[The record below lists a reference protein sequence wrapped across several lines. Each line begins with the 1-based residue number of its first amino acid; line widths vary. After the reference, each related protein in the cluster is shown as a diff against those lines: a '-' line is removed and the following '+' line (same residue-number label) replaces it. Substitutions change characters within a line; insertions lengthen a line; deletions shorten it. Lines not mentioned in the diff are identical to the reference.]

1 MSKIDKMSILGVRSF
16 GIEDKD
22 KQVITFFTPLT
33 VLVGPNGAG
42 KTTIIECLKYATSGE
57 LPPGSKGGAFVHD
70 PKDAH
75 ETDVRAQIRLLFSD
89 VNGEKVS
96 IHRSMSCT
104 QKAKNYSFKSLEQ
117 VITRIKDG
125 EKVSLSSKCGELDRE
140 MISALGVS
148 KPVLN
153 HVIFCHQEESNW
165 PLSEGKALKDKFD
178 SIFAATK
185 YIKALETMR
194 QLRLKQSQTVKE
206 CQVELRYLK
215 QNKEKAQQIRET
227 VATKEAQLM
236 ASKNNVQKI
245 ESQIDPLENRQVEID
260 QKLSKVMKLDND
272 IKALDSRKKQMEEDN
287 KELEETME
295 QVFQGS
301 DEELQDVYQNHQRT
315 VKEKERRLTDCQKEL
330 ERAGRE
336 CQRLNRV
343 KADLLVEQGRLQL
356 EADRHTQNIKSRD
369 TLVRSLSSHLE
380 MEGYDRPPFTSLQL
394 ESFHR
399 HVTQRLE
406 QEKET
411 LSQIIADLQ
420 EKEQQ
425 KQQSIDE
432 MRDKKTGLERT
443 VELKRD
449 MQGKKQQELRNIR
462 TDLQKL
468 EGSSSRLQELENE
481 LAKAERE
488 LQRALQ
494 SSNVDELRAEIEEL
508 QKEKTEL
515 DRAQRQLDHEMQILN
530 THTTACTQMD
540 MLKKDKTEKE
550 EQVRKIKSRHGE
562 DLVSL
567 LGHFPNKRELED
579 WIYSKSKEINSTRDR
594 LGKLNKDLAS
604 NEQKKSHVAAELRK
618 KEQQLTSDEEKFF
631 SVCGSQDL
639 EQDLGKLQEDLE
651 KISKQRAMLAGATA
665 VYTQFISQLTEER
678 EPCCPVCQR
687 TFPSES
693 DLKEVINDMQS
704 KLRLVPDKLKNT
716 EQDLKRKERKK
727 DEMMALRPVRQSIV
741 QFQEKELPE
750 LKNQLQTV
758 NREIERLKADV
769 EEQETLLCTL
779 MSEDETAKAC
789 LQDIS
794 LMDRYLMDLKE
805 LERKIA
811 QQSAKLQGVD
821 LTRTIQQVSQE
832 KQETQHKLDTT
843 SSTMELKRKL
853 IQDQQDQIQI
863 LKSGVNETKAEKLQL
878 SSDMQK
884 QQQLEEQSV
893 EFTAEIQALTRDIR
907 EAKEQ
912 LSPLSVALEKLQQEK
927 QELMERKRQKQ
938 EEGQEKISVIKE
950 RVKAVSMLERDIKKY
965 LDEGKDEYKEQKES
979 ELHETTT
986 QLHEAEKQKE
996 KINREMGNIRQDIDT
1011 QKVQER
1017 WLQDNLT
1024 LRKRVEELKEVV
1036 AKRETLMKEMGN
1048 MQVLQLRQER
1058 RDAERRLEEL
1068 KKNRSIALG
1077 RQKGFEE
1084 EILQYIKELREE
1096 QYDKAD
1102 ERYKNKMITMR
1113 TTELVIKDL
1122 DLYYKALD
1130 QTIMRFHS
1138 MKMDEINKIIRDL
1151 WRSTYRGQ
1159 DIEYVEIRSDVD
1171 ENSSA
1176 GVRRRVYN
1184 YRVVM
1189 MKGDTALDMRGRCS
1203 AGQKVLASLIIRLA
1217 LAETFCLNCGIL
1229 ALDEPT
1235 TNLDRE
1241 NIESLAHA
1249 LVEIIKSRSRQRNF
1263 QLLVITH
1270 DEDFVELL
1278 GRSSYVEHFYR
1289 IRKNQDQNSEI
1300 TKCSI
1305 SSLSSYVH

>member
-22 KQVITFFTPLT
+22 KQVIAFFSPLT

-42 KTTIIECLKYATSGE
+42 KTTIIECLKYATAGE

-75 ETDVRAQIRLLFSD
+75 ETEVRAQIRLLFSD
-89 VNGEKVS
+89 VNGEKVT
-96 IHRSMSCT
+96 ITRSMSCT
-104 QKAKNYSFKSLEQ
+104 QKAKNYTFKSLEQ

-125 EKVSLSSKCGELDRE
+125 QKVSLSSKCGELDRE

-178 SIFAATK
+178 SIFATTK
-185 YIKALETMR
+185 YIKALDTIR
-194 QLRLKQSQTVKE
+194 QLRLKQNNMVKE
-206 CQVELRYLK
+206 CQVELRFLK
-215 QNKEKAQQIRET
+215 QNKEKAQQIREII
-227 VATKEAQLM
+227 ASKEAQLI
-236 ASKNNVQKI
+236 ASKDSIQLI
-245 ESQIDPLENRQVEID
+245 DSQIDPLENRLTDID
-260 QKLSKVMKLDND
+260 LNLGKVLKLDND

-301 DEELQDVYQNHQRT
+301 TEQLQELYQNHQRT
-315 VKEKERRLTDCQKEL
+315 VREKERRLTDCQKEL

-336 CQRLNRV
+336 CMRLNRV
-343 KADLLVEQGRLQL
+343 KSDLLVEQGRLQL
-356 EADRHTQNIKSRD
+356 EADRHTQNIRNRD
-369 TLVRSLSSHLE
+369 TQIRSLSSHLE
-380 MEGYDRPPFTSLQL
+380 VEGYDRPPFTTLQL
-394 ESFHR
+394 ESFH
-399 HVTQRLE
+399 HHIAQRLE

-411 LSQIIADLQ
+411 LAQVMADLQ

-432 MRDKKTGLERT
+432 IRDKKTGLERT

-449 MQGKKQQELRNIR
+449 LQGKKQQELRNVR
-462 TDLQKL
+462 AELQRL
-468 EGSSSRLQELENE
+468 EGSSGRMQELENE
-481 LAKAERE
+481 LAKVERE
-488 LQRALQ
+488 LQSALQ
-494 SSNVDELRAEIEEL
+494 TSNIEEL
-508 QKEKTEL
+508 KTDVVELQREKAEL
-515 DRAQRQLDHEMQILN
+515 DRTQRQLDQEMGILN
-530 THTTACTQMD
+530 MHTTARTQME
-540 MLKKDKTEKE
+540 MLTKDKKEKE
-550 EQVRKIKSRHGE
+550 EHVRKIKSRHSD

-579 WIYSKSKEINSTRDR
+579 WLYAKSKEINGTRT
-594 LGKLNKDLAS
+594 KLAKINKDLAS
-604 NEQKKSHVAAELRK
+604 SEQNKSHIAAELRK
-618 KEQQLTSDEEKFF
+618 KEQQLTNDEERFF

-639 EQDLGKLQEDLE
+639 EQDLGKVQEDLE

-687 TFPSES
+687 TFPSEP
-693 DLKEVINDMQS
+693 DLQEVISDMQS

-716 EQDLKRKERKK
+716 EQDLKKKERRR
-727 DEMMALRPVRQSIV
+727 DEMLTLRPVRQSIV
-741 QFQEKELPE
+741 QLQEKELPE
-750 LKNQLQTV
+750 LRNRLQSV
-758 NREIERLKADV
+758 NRDIERLKGDA
-769 EEQETLLCTL
+769 EEQETLLATL
-779 MSEDETAKAC
+779 MSEEETAKAC
-789 LQDIS
+789 QQDIA
-794 LMDRYLMDLKE
+794 LMDRFLMDLKE
-805 LERKIA
+805 VERKIA
-811 QQSAKLQGVD
+811 QNAAKLQGVD

-832 KQETQHKLDTT
+832 KQETQLKLDTA
-843 SSTMELKRKL
+843 SSKMELKRKL
-853 IQDQQDQIQI
+853 IQDQQDQIQM
-863 LKSGVNETKAEKLQL
+863 LKSSVNETKAEKLQL

-884 QQQLEEQSV
+884 QKQLEEQCID
-893 EFTAEIQALTRDIR
+893 FTTEIQGLTRDIR

-912 LSPLSVALEKLQQEK
+912 LSPLSSTLDKMQLEK
-927 QELMERKRQKQ
+927 QELMQRKREKQ
-938 EEGQEKISVIKE
+938 EEGQEKINTIKE
-950 RVKAVSMLERDIKKY
+950 KIKTITILERDISKY
-965 LDEGKDEYKEQKES
+965 LEEGKHEYKEQKES
-979 ELHETTT
+979 ELQETNTL
-986 QLHEAEKQKE
+986 LHEADRHKE
-996 KINREMGNIRQDIDT
+996 KINKEMGNIRQDIDT

-1024 LRKRVEELKEVV
+1024 LRKRLEELKEVV
-1036 AKRETLMKEMGN
+1036 AKREALCKDIGN
-1048 MQVLQLRQER
+1048 MQVMQLRQER
-1058 RDAERRLEEL
+1058 RDTERKVDDL
-1068 KKNRSIALG
+1068 KTNRSIALG

-1084 EILQYIKELREE
+1084 ELLHYKKELRED
-1096 QYDKAD
+1096 QYSKAD
-1102 ERYKNKMITMR
+1102 ELYKNKMIGMR
-1113 TTELVIKDL
+1113 TTELVVKDL

-1130 QTIMRFHS
+1130 QAIMRFHS
-1138 MKMDEINKIIRDL
+1138 LKMDEINKIIRDY

-1159 DIEYVEIRSDVD
+1159 DIEYVEIRSDMD

-1176 GVRRRVYN
+1176 GVKRRVYN

-1189 MKGDTALDMRGRCS
+1189 VKGDTALDMRGRCS

-1229 ALDEPT
+1229 TLDEPT

-1249 LVEIIKSRSRQRNF
+1249 LVEIIKSRSGQRNF
-1263 QLLVITH
+1263 QLLIITH

-1278 GRSSYVEHFYR
+1278 GRSSYIEHFYR

-1305 SSLSSYVH
+1305 SSLSSYLH

>member
-22 KQVITFFTPLT
+22 KQVISFFTPLT

-42 KTTIIECLKYATSGE
+42 KTTIIECLKYATAGE

-89 VNGEKVS
+89 VNGEKVT

-153 HVIFCHQEESNW
+153 NVIFCHQEESNW
-165 PLSEGKALKDKFD
+165 PLCEGKALKDKFD

-194 QLRLKQSQTVKE
+194 QLRLTQNHTVKE

-236 ASKNNVQKI
+236 ASKDNVEHI
-245 ESQIDPLENRQVEID
+245 ESQIDPLENRLMDID
-260 QKLSKVMKLDND
+260 TKLGKVMKLDND

-287 KELEETME
+287 RELEETME

-301 DEELQDVYQNHQRT
+301 DEQLQDLYQNHQRT

-343 KADLLVEQGRLQL
+343 KAELLVEQGAHICIHLSLCSRASTIQ
-356 EADRHTQNIKSRD
+356 RHT
-369 TLVRSLSSHLE
+369 L
-380 MEGYDRPPFTSLQL
+380 RP
-394 ESFHR
+394 H
-399 HVTQRLE
+399 
-406 QEKET
+406 
-411 LSQIIADLQ
+411 ADLQ

-432 MRDKKTGLERT
+432 IRDKKTGLERT

-449 MQGKKQQELRNIR
+449 LQGKKQQELRNVR
-462 TDLQKL
+462 AELQRL
-468 EGSSSRLQELENE
+468 EGSSTRLQELENE
-481 LAKAERE
+481 LAKVERE
-488 LQRALQ
+488 LQSTVQ
-494 SSNVDELRAEIEEL
+494 SSNVEEL
-508 QKEKTEL
+508 KAEVVELQREKAEL
-515 DRAQRQLDHEMQILN
+515 DRAQRRLDQEMETLN
-530 THTTACTQMD
+530 AHTTTRTQME

-550 EQVRKIKSRHGE
+550 DQVRKIKSRHGE
-562 DLVSL
+562 ELVSL

-579 WIYSKSKEINSTRDR
+579 WIYAKSKEINSTRDR
-594 LGKLNKDLAS
+594 LAKLNKDLAS
-604 NEQKKSHVAAELRK
+604 NEQNKSHIASELRK
-618 KEQQLTSDEEKFF
+618 KEQQLASDEEKFF
-631 SVCGSQDL
+631 NVCGSQDL

-687 TFPSES
+687 TFPGES
-693 DLKEVINDMQS
+693 DLQEVISDMQS

-727 DEMMALRPVRQSIV
+727 DEMMALKPVRKSIV

-750 LKNQLQTV
+750 LRNRLQTV
-758 NREIERLKADV
+758 NRDIERLKGDV
-769 EEQETLLCTL
+769 EEQETLLGTR
-779 MSEDETAKAC
+779 MSEEDTAKAC

-794 LMDRYLMDLKE
+794 LMDRYLMDLKDV
-805 LERKIA
+805 ERKIA
-811 QQSAKLQGVD
+811 QQAAKLQGVD

-832 KQETQHKLDTT
+832 KQETQHKIDTT
-843 SSTMELKRKL
+843 SSRMELKRKL
-853 IQDQQDQIQI
+853 IQDQQDQLQM
-863 LKSGVNETKAEKLQL
+863 LKSVVNETRAKKLQL

-893 EFTAEIQALTRDIR
+893 EFTTEIQALTRDIR

-912 LSPLSVALEKLQQEK
+912 LSPLSAALEKLQQEK
-927 QELMERKRQKQ
+927 QELVEQKRQRQ
-938 EEGQEKISVIKE
+938 EEGQEKINAIKE
-950 RVKAVSMLERDIKKY
+950 RVKVITTLERDITKY
-965 LDEGKDEYKEQKES
+965 VDEGKDEYKEQKET
-979 ELHETTT
+979 ELQETNT
-986 QLHEAEKQKE
+986 QLHDAEKQKE

-1036 AKRETLMKEMGN
+1036 SKHKALMKDMGN

-1058 RDAERRLEEL
+1058 REAERRLEDL

-1084 EILQYIKELREE
+1084 EILDYRKELRED

-1102 ERYKNKMITMR
+1102 ERYKNKMIIMR

-1130 QTIMRFHS
+1130 QTIMKFHS

-1176 GVRRRVYN
+1176 AVKRRVYN

-1189 MKGDTALDMRGRCS
+1189 VKGDTALDMRGRCS

-1263 QLLVITH
+1263 QLLIITH

-1278 GRSSYVEHFYR
+1278 GRSSYIEHFYR

-1305 SSLSSYVH
+1305 TSLSSYLH

>member
-1 MSKIDKMSILGVRSF
+1 MSKIRKMSIQGVRSF

-22 KQVITFFTPLT
+22 NQVITFFDPLT

-42 KTTIIECLKYATSGE
+42 KTTIIECLKYATSGDM
-57 LPPGSKGGAFVHD
+57 PPGSKGSSFVHD

-75 ETDVRAQIRLLFSD
+75 ETEVRAQIRLLFTD
-89 VNGEKVS
+89 ANGEKMSVQ
-96 IHRSMSCT
+96 RAMSCT
-104 QKAKNYSFKSLEQ
+104 MKGKTYTFKSLD
-117 VITRIKDG
+117 VSTHILDG
-125 EKVSLSSKCGELDRE
+125 KKMSLSSKCGEIDRE

-153 HVIFCHQEESNW
+153 NVIFCHQEDSNW
-165 PLSEGKALKDKFD
+165 PLSEGKALKEKFD

-194 QLRLKQSQTVKE
+194 QLRLKKGHTVRE
-206 CQVELRYLK
+206 CQMELRYLK

-236 ASKNNVQKI
+236 SSKDSIQQI
-245 ESQIDPLENRQVEID
+245 ENQIDPLENRLNDID
-260 QKLSKVMKLDND
+260 MKLGKVMKFDND

-301 DEELQDVYQNHQRT
+301 DEQLLEIYQNHQRT

-330 ERAGRE
+330 EKASRE

-343 KADLLVEQGRLQL
+343 KADLLMEQGRLQL
-356 EADRHTQNIKSRD
+356 EADRHTDNIKNRD
-369 TLVRSLSSHLE
+369 NEVRSLSSYLE
-380 MEGYDRPPFTSLQL
+380 MEGYDRLPFSTLQL

-399 HVTQRLE
+399 QVKQRLE
-406 QEKET
+406 QENQT
-411 LSQIIADLQ
+411 ADFQ

-449 MQGKKQQELRNIR
+449 LQGKKQQELRNFR
-462 TDLQKL
+462 TELQRL
-468 EGSSSRLQELENE
+468 EGSSSRLQELESE
-481 LAKAERE
+481 LSKAERE
-488 LQRALQ
+488 LQSTVQ
-494 SSNVDELRAEIEEL
+494 NSNVEEL
-508 QKEKTEL
+508 KAEVVELQREKAEL
-515 DRAQRQLDHEMQILN
+515 DRTQRHLDKEMETLN
-530 THTTACTQMD
+530 THTTARTQMD
-540 MLKKDKTEKE
+540 MLTRDKTEKE
-550 EQVRKIKSRHGE
+550 EQVRKIKSRHNE

-567 LGHFPNKRELED
+567 LGYFPNKRQLED
-579 WIYSKSKEINSTRDR
+579 WIYAKSKEVNATRDR
-594 LGKLNKDLAS
+594 LAKLNKDLAS
-604 NEQKKSHVAAELRK
+604 NEQNKNHIAAEVRK
-618 KEQQLTSDEEKFF
+618 KEQQLANDEEKFF
-631 SVCGSQDL
+631 NVCGSQEL

-651 KISKQRAMLAGATA
+651 KVSKQRAMLAGATA
-665 VYTQFISQLTEER
+665 VYTQFIGQLTEER

-693 DLKEVINDMQS
+693 DLQEVISDMQS

-716 EQDLKRKERKK
+716 EQDLKRKERKR
-727 DEMMALRPVRQSIV
+727 DDMVALRPVRQSIV
-741 QFQEKELPE
+741 QLQEKELPE
-750 LKNQLQTV
+750 LRNRLQTV
-758 NREIERLKADV
+758 NREIERLKSDV
-769 EEQETLLCTL
+769 EEQDTLLATQ
-779 MSEDETAKAC
+779 MSEEETAKAC

-794 LMDRYLMDLKE
+794 LMDKYLMDLKE

-811 QQSAKLQGVD
+811 QHASKLQGVD
-821 LTRTIQQVSQE
+821 LTRTTQQVSQE

-843 SSTMELKRKL
+843 SSKMELKRKL
-853 IQDQQDQIQI
+853 IQDQQDQIQM
-863 LKSGVNETKAEKLQL
+863 LKSSVNETRAEKLKL

-884 QQQLEEQSV
+884 QQQLEEQCV
-893 EFTAEIQALTRDIR
+893 EFTTEIQALTRDIR
-907 EAKEQ
+907 QAKEQ
-912 LSPLSVALEKLQQEK
+912 LSPLSTALEKLQLEK
-927 QELMERKRQKQ
+927 QELVERKKQKQ
-938 EEGQEKISVIKE
+938 EECQEKISAIKE
-950 RVKAVSMLERDIKKY
+950 RVKAITSFEREITKY
-965 LDEGKDEYKEQKES
+965 VDEGKDEYKEQKES
-979 ELHETTT
+979 ELQETNTH
-986 QLHEAEKQKE
+986 LHEAEKNKE
-996 KINREMGNIRQDIDT
+996 KINKEMGNIRQDIDT

-1024 LRKRVEELKEVV
+1024 LRKRVEELKDVV
-1036 AKRETLMKEMGN
+1036 AKREVLMKDMGN

-1058 RDAERRLEEL
+1058 REGERKLEDL

-1084 EILQYIKELREE
+1084 EIMHYRKELRED

-1122 DLYYKALD
+1122 ELYYKALD
-1130 QTIMRFHS
+1130 QTIMKFHS

-1171 ENSSA
+1171 ENASA
-1176 GVRRRVYN
+1176 GLKRRVYN

-1189 MKGDTALDMRGRCS
+1189 VKGDTASDMRGRCS

-1235 TNLDRE
+1235 TNLDRD

-1249 LVEIIKSRSRQRNF
+1249 LVEIIKTRSLQRNF

-1278 GRSSYVEHFYR
+1278 GRSSYIEHFYR

-1305 SSLSSYVH
+1305 SSLSSYLH

>member
-22 KQVITFFTPLT
+22 KQVISFFTPLT

-42 KTTIIECLKYATSGE
+42 KTTIIECLRYATAGE

-75 ETDVRAQIRLLFSD
+75 ETDVRAQIRLLFTD
-89 VNGEKVS
+89 VNAEKVT

-104 QKAKNYSFKSLEQ
+104 QKAKNYTFKSLEQ

-140 MISALGVS
+140 MISSLGVS
-148 KPVLN
+148 KAVLN

-185 YIKALETMR
+185 YIKALEMMR
-194 QLRLKQSQTVKE
+194 QLRLKQTNTVKE

-236 ASKNNVQKI
+236 ASKDSIQQI
-245 ESQIDPLENRQVEID
+245 EGQIDPLENRMTDIEI
-260 QKLSKVMKLDND
+260 KLGKVMKLDND
-272 IKALDSRKKQMEEDN
+272 IKALDSRKKQMEVDN

-301 DEELQDVYQNHQRT
+301 DEQLQEIYQNHQRT
-315 VKEKERRLTDCQKEL
+315 VREKERRLTDCQKEL

-356 EADRHTQNIKSRD
+356 EADRHTQNIKNRD
-369 TLVRSLSSHLE
+369 TQVRSLSSYLE
-380 MEGYDRPPFTSLQL
+380 MEGYDRPPFTTLQL

-406 QEKET
+406 QEKAT
-411 LSQIIADLQ
+411 VSQVMADLQ

-462 TDLQKL
+462 AELQRL

-481 LAKAERE
+481 LAKVERE
-488 LQRALQ
+488 LQSVLQ
-494 SSNVDELRAEIEEL
+494 SSNVEEL
-508 QKEKTEL
+508 KAEVVELQREKAEL
-515 DRAQRQLDHEMQILN
+515 DRTQRKLDQEMEMLN
-530 THTTACTQMD
+530 THTTARTQMD

-550 EQVRKIKSRHGE
+550 EQVRKIKSRHSE
-562 DLVSL
+562 ELVSL

-579 WIYSKSKEINSTRDR
+579 WIYGKSKEINSTRAS
-594 LGKLNKDLAS
+594 LAKLNKDLAS
-604 NEQKKSHVAAELRK
+604 SEQNKRHIAAEVRK
-618 KEQQLTSDEEKFF
+618 KEQQLASDEEKFF
-631 SVCGSQDL
+631 NVCGSQDL
-639 EQDLGKLQEDLE
+639 DQDLGKLREDLE

-687 TFPSES
+687 TFPSDS
-693 DLKEVINDMQS
+693 DLHDVISDMQS

-716 EQDLKRKERKK
+716 EQDLSRKEQKR

-750 LKNQLQTV
+750 LRNRLQTV
-758 NREIERLKADV
+758 NREIERLKGDV
-769 EEQETLLCTL
+769 EEQESLLGTR
-779 MSEDETAKAC
+779 MSQEETAKAC

-811 QQSAKLQGVD
+811 QQAAKLQGVD

-843 SSTMELKRKL
+843 SSKMELKRKL
-853 IQDQQDQIQI
+853 IQDQQDQIQM
-863 LKSGVNETKAEKLQL
+863 LKSAVNETRAEKLQL
-878 SSDMQK
+878 SSDLQK
-884 QQQLEEQSV
+884 QQQLEEQCV
-893 EFTAEIQALTRDIR
+893 ESTTEIQALTRDIR

-912 LSPLSVALEKLQQEK
+912 LSPLSAGLEKLQQEK
-927 QELMERKRQKQ
+927 QELVERKRQRQ
-938 EEGQEKISVIKE
+938 EEGQEKIGTIKE
-950 RVKAVSMLERDIKKY
+950 RAKAITTFERDITKY
-965 LDEGKDEYKEQKES
+965 VDDGKDEYKEQKEAA
-979 ELHETTT
+979 LQETNT
-986 QLHEAEKQKE
+986 QLHEAEKNKE
-996 KINREMGNIRQDIDT
+996 KINKEMGNVRQDIDT

-1036 AKRETLMKEMGN
+1036 AKRGALMKDMGN

-1058 RDAERRLEEL
+1058 RETERKLEEM
-1068 KKNRSIALG
+1068 KNNRSIALG

-1084 EILQYIKELREE
+1084 EILHHRKELRED

-1102 ERYKNKMITMR
+1102 ERHKNKMITMR
-1113 TTELVIKDL
+1113 TTEMVIKDL
-1122 DLYYKALD
+1122 ELYYKALD
-1130 QTIMRFHS
+1130 QTIMKFHS
-1138 MKMDEINKIIRDL
+1138 MKMDEINKIIREL
-1151 WRSTYRGQ
+1151 WRNTYRGQ

-1171 ENSSA
+1171 ENASA
-1176 GVRRRVYN
+1176 GVKRRVYN

-1189 MKGDTALDMRGRCS
+1189 VKGDTPLDMRGRCS

-1235 TNLDRE
+1235 TNLDRD

-1263 QLLVITH
+1263 QLLIITH

-1278 GRSSYVEHFYR
+1278 GRSSYIEHFYR

-1305 SSLSSYVH
+1305 TSLSSFLH

>member
-22 KQVITFFTPLT
+22 KQVISFFTPLT

-42 KTTIIECLKYATSGE
+42 KTTIIECLKYVTTGE
-57 LPPGSKGGAFVHD
+57 FPPGSKGSAFVHD

-75 ETDVRAQIRLLFSD
+75 ETDVRAQIRLLFTD
-89 VNGEKVS
+89 VNGVKTT

-117 VITRIKDG
+117 VISRVIDG
-125 EKVSLSSKCGELDRE
+125 EKVSLSAKCADVDRE

-165 PLSEGKALKDKFD
+165 PLSEGKALKEKFD

-194 QLRLKQSQTVKE
+194 QQRLKQAQTVKE

-236 ASKNNVQKI
+236 ASKDNVQQI
-245 ESQIDPLENRQVEID
+245 EGQIDPLENRVTDID
-260 QKLSKVMKLDND
+260 MKLSKVMKLDND

-301 DEELQDVYQNHQRT
+301 DEQLQDLYQNHQRT

-336 CQRLNRV
+336 CQRLTRV
-343 KADLLVEQGRLQL
+343 KADLLVEQG
-356 EADRHTQNIKSRD
+356 
-369 TLVRSLSSHLE
+369 TLTPVLISMIS
-380 MEGYDRPPFTSLQL
+380 
-394 ESFHR
+394 
-399 HVTQRLE
+399 
-406 QEKET
+406 
-411 LSQIIADLQ
+411 DLQ
-420 EKEQQ
+420 EREHQ

-449 MQGKKQQELRNIR
+449 LQGKKQQELRNVR
-462 TDLQKL
+462 TELQRL
-468 EGSSSRLQELENE
+468 EGSSSRLQELESE
-481 LAKAERE
+481 LAKVERE
-488 LQRALQ
+488 LQSALQ
-494 SSNVDELRAEIEEL
+494 SSNVDELKAEVVEL
-508 QKEKTEL
+508 QKEKAEL
-515 DRAQRQLDHEMQILN
+515 DRIQRQLDQEMETLN
-530 THTTACTQMD
+530 THTTARTQMD

-550 EQVRKIKSRHGE
+550 EQVRKIKSRHSE

-579 WIYSKSKEINSTRDR
+579 WIYAKSKEINSTRDK
-594 LGKLNKDLAS
+594 LAKLNKDLAS
-604 NEQKKSHVAAELRK
+604 SEQNKSHIAAELRK
-618 KEQQLTSDEEKFF
+618 KEQQLANDEEKFF
-631 SVCGSQDL
+631 NVCGSQDL
-639 EQDLGKLQEDLE
+639 EQDLSKLQDDLE

-665 VYTQFISQLTEER
+665 VYTQFISQLTEDR

-693 DLKEVINDMQS
+693 DLQEVISDMQS

-716 EQDLKRKERKK
+716 EGELKRKEKK
-727 DEMMALRPVRQSIV
+727 KEEMMALRPVRYESQK
-741 QFQEKELPE
+741 FQEKELPE
-750 LKNQLQTV
+750 LRNRLQAV
-758 NREIERLKADV
+758 NREIEKLKGDV
-769 EEQETLLCTL
+769 EEQETLLATL
-779 MSEDETAKAC
+779 MSEEETAKAC

-794 LMDRYLMDLKE
+794 LMDRYLLDLKE
-805 LERKIA
+805 VERKIA
-811 QQSAKLQGVD
+811 QQTAKLQGVD

-843 SSTMELKRKL
+843 SSKMDLKRKL
-853 IQDQQDQIQI
+853 IQDQQEQIQM
-863 LKSGVNETKAEKLQL
+863 LKSTVNETKAEKLQL

-884 QQQLEEQSV
+884 QQQLEEQCV
-893 EFTAEIQALTRDIR
+893 EFTTEIQALTRDIR
-907 EAKEQ
+907 DAKEQ
-912 LSPLSVALEKLQQEK
+912 LSPLSATLEKLQQEK
-927 QELMERKRQKQ
+927 QELVERKRQKQ
-938 EEGQEKISVIKE
+938 EEGQEKV
-950 RVKAVSMLERDIKKY
+950 
-965 LDEGKDEYKEQKES
+965 DELSIQKES
-979 ELHETTT
+979 ELQETGA
-986 QLHEAEKQKE
+986 QLHEADKQKE
-996 KINREMGNIRQDIDT
+996 KINKEMGNIRQDIDT

-1036 AKRETLMKEMGN
+1036 AKREALMKDMGN

-1058 RDAERRLEEL
+1058 REAERKLEDL

-1084 EILQYIKELREE
+1084 EILHYRKELRED

-1102 ERYKNKMITMR
+1102 ERYKNKMIIMR

-1130 QTIMRFHS
+1130 QTIMKFHS

-1159 DIEYVEIRSDVD
+1159 DIEYVEIRSDMD

-1176 GVRRRVYN
+1176 GVKRRVYN

-1189 MKGDTALDMRGRCS
+1189 VKGDTALDMRGRCS

-1249 LVEIIKSRSRQRNF
+1249 LVEIIKSRSGQRNF
-1263 QLLVITH
+1263 QLLIITH

-1278 GRSSYVEHFYR
+1278 GRSSYIEHFYR

-1305 SSLSSYVH
+1305 SSLSSYLH

>member
-22 KQVITFFTPLT
+22 KQIISFFTPLT

-89 VNGEKVS
+89 VNGEKVT
-96 IHRSMSCT
+96 IQRSMSCT

-125 EKVSLSSKCGELDRE
+125 ERVSLSSKCGELDRE

-153 HVIFCHQEESNW
+153 HVIFCHQEDSNW

-236 ASKNNVQKI
+236 ASKDSVHQT
-245 ESQIDPLENRQVEID
+245 ESQIEPLENQLMEFD
-260 QKLSKVMKLDND
+260 QKLGKVMKLDND

-301 DEELQDVYQNHQRT
+301 DEELQDIYQNHQRT
-315 VKEKERRLTDCQKEL
+315 VKEKERRLTDCQREL

-356 EADRHTQNIKSRD
+356 EADRHTQNVKSRD

-411 LSQIIADLQ
+411 LSQITADLQ

-432 MRDKKTGLERT
+432 IRDKKTGLERT

-462 TDLQKL
+462 ADLQKL

-481 LAKAERE
+481 LAKAECE
-488 LQRALQ
+488 LERAVQ
-494 SSNVDELRAEIEEL
+494 SSNVEELKTEIEGL
-508 QKEKTEL
+508 QREKTEL
-515 DRAQRQLDHEMQILN
+515 DRAQRRLDQEMQILN
-530 THTTACTQMD
+530 THTTARTQMD

-550 EQVRKIKSRHGE
+550 EQVRKTKARHGE
-562 DLVSL
+562 NLTSL

-579 WIYSKSKEINSTRDR
+579 WIYSKSKEINSTRDK
-594 LGKLNKDLAS
+594 LAKLNKDLAS
-604 NEQKKSHVAAELRK
+604 SEQNKSHIATELRK

-639 EQDLGKLQEDLE
+639 EQDLGRLQEDLE
-651 KISKQRAMLAGATA
+651 KVSKQRAMLAGATA

-693 DLKEVINDMQS
+693 DLQEVISDMQS

-716 EQDLKRKERKK
+716 EQDLKKKERKR
-727 DEMMALRPVRQSIV
+727 DEMMALKPVRQAIV

-750 LKNQLQTV
+750 LRNRLQIV
-758 NREIERLKADV
+758 NREIERLKAEI
-769 EEQETLLCTL
+769 EEQDTLLGTL
-779 MSEDETAKAC
+779 MSEEETAKAC

-805 LERKIA
+805 LDRKIA
-811 QQSAKLQGVD
+811 QQAAKLQGVD

-843 SSTMELKRKL
+843 SSKMELKRKL

-863 LKSGVNETKAEKLQL
+863 LKSAVNETRAEKLQL

-884 QQQLEEQSV
+884 QQQLEEQCV
-893 EFTAEIQALTRDIR
+893 DFTAEIQALTRDIR

-912 LSPLSVALEKLQQEK
+912 LSPLSAALEKLQQEK
-927 QELMERKRQKQ
+927 QELMEHKRKKQ
-938 EEGQEKISVIKE
+938 EEGQEKINGIKE
-950 RVKAVSMLERDIKKY
+950 RVKSVSILERDIKKY
-965 LDEGKDEYKEQKES
+965 MDDGREEYKEQKES
-979 ELHETTT
+979 ELQETNT
-986 QLHEAEKQKE
+986 QLHEAEKQKD
-996 KINREMGNIRQDIDT
+996 KINKEMGNIRQDIDT

-1036 AKRETLMKEMGN
+1036 AKRETLMKDMGN

-1058 RDAERRLEEL
+1058 RDAERKLEDL

-1084 EILQYIKELREE
+1084 EILHYRKELRED
-1096 QYDKAD
+1096 QYDKAE

-1176 GVRRRVYN
+1176 GVKRRVYN

-1189 MKGDTALDMRGRCS
+1189 VKGDTALDMRGRCS

-1263 QLLVITH
+1263 QLLIITH

-1278 GRSSYVEHFYR
+1278 GRSSYIENFYR

-1300 TKCSI
+1300 NKCSI
-1305 SSLSSYVH
+1305 SSLSSYLH

>member
-22 KQVITFFTPLT
+22 KQVISFLTPLT

-70 PKDAH
+70 PKDVH
-75 ETDVRAQIRLLFSD
+75 ETDVRAQIRLLFTD
-89 VNGEKVS
+89 VNGEKVT
-96 IHRSMSCT
+96 IQRSMSCT

-117 VITRIKDG
+117 VITRTKDG
-125 EKVSLSSKCGELDRE
+125 QKVSLSSKCGELDRE
-140 MISALGVS
+140 MISSLGVS

-185 YIKALETMR
+185 YIKALDTMR
-194 QLRLKQSQTVKE
+194 QLRLANQHTVKE
-206 CQVELRYLK
+206 CQVELRYLN
-215 QNKEKAQQIRET
+215 QNKEKAQQIRAT
-227 VATKEAQLM
+227 VATKEAQLT
-236 ASKNNVQKI
+236 ASKDNVQQLENKI
-245 ESQIDPLENRQVEID
+245 EPLEDRLMEID
-260 QKLSKVMKLDND
+260 SKLGKVMKLDND
-272 IKALDSRKKQMEEDN
+272 IKALESRKKQMEEDN
-287 KELEETME
+287 RELEETMD

-301 DEELQDVYQNHQRT
+301 DEQLQEIYQNHQKT
-315 VKEKERRLTDCQKEL
+315 VKDKERRLTDCQKEV

-343 KADLLVEQGRLQL
+343 KSELLVEQGRLQL
-356 EADRHTQNIKSRD
+356 EADRHTQNIKNRD
-369 TLVRSLSSHLE
+369 TQVRSLSSYLD
-380 MEGYDRPPFTSLQL
+380 MEGYDRPPFTSIQL
-394 ESFHR
+394 RSFHN
-399 HVTQRLE
+399 QLDERLE

-411 LSQIIADLQ
+411 FNRVMMDLQ
-420 EKEQQ
+420 AKEQQ
-425 KQQSIDE
+425 KQQAIDE

-449 MQGKKQQELRNIR
+449 LQGKKQQELRNVR
-462 TDLQKL
+462 AELQRL
-468 EGSSSRLQELENE
+468 EGSSTRLQQLESE

-488 LQRALQ
+488 LQSAVEN
-494 SSNVDELRAEIEEL
+494 SNVEQLKAEVLEL
-508 QKEKTEL
+508 QKEKANL
-515 DRAQRQLDHEMQILN
+515 DRTQRQLDQEMEMLN
-530 THTTACTQMD
+530 THTTARTQMD
-540 MLKKDKTEKE
+540 MLQKDKSEKE
-550 EQVRKIKSRHGE
+550 DQVRKIKSRHSE

-594 LGKLNKDLAS
+594 LAKLNKDLAS
-604 NEQKKSHVAAELRK
+604 SEQNKSHIASELRK
-618 KEQQLTSDEEKFF
+618 REQQLVDDEEKFF
-631 SVCGSQDL
+631 NVCGSQDL
-639 EQDLGKLQEDLE
+639 EHDLSKLQDDLE
-651 KISKQRAMLAGATA
+651 KVFKQRAMLAGATA

-693 DLKEVINDMQS
+693 DLQEVISDMQS

-727 DEMMALRPVRQSIV
+727 DEMMALRPVRQTIV
-741 QFQEKELPE
+741 QLQEKELPE
-750 LKNQLQTV
+750 LRNRLQIV
-758 NREIERLKADV
+758 NREIDRLKREV
-769 EEQETLLCTL
+769 EEQDALLATL
-779 MSEDETAKAC
+779 MSEEESAKAC

-794 LMDRYLMDLKE
+794 LMDRYLMDLRE
-805 LERKIA
+805 VERKIA
-811 QQSAKLQGVD
+811 QQGAKLQGVD
-821 LTRTIQQVSQE
+821 LSRTVQQVSQE
-832 KQETQHKLDTT
+832 KQETQHKIDTT
-843 SSTMELKRKL
+843 SSKIELKRKL
-853 IQDQQDQIQI
+853 TQDQQDQIQM
-863 LKSGVNETKAEKLQL
+863 LKSSVNETKAEKLQL

-884 QQQLEEQSV
+884 QQQLEEQCV
-893 EFTAEIQALTRDIR
+893 EFTTEIQALTRDIR

-912 LSPLSVALEKLQQEK
+912 LSPLSTSLDKLQQEK
-927 QELMERKRQKQ
+927 QELLERKKQKQ
-938 EEGQEKISVIKE
+938 EEGQEKVSAIKE
-950 RVKAVSMLERDIKKY
+950 RVKVVSNLERDITKY
-965 LDEGKDEYKEQKES
+965 LDEGKGEYKEQKES
-979 ELHETTT
+979 ELQETNT
-986 QLHEAEKQKE
+986 QLHDAEKQKE
-996 KINREMGNIRQDIDT
+996 KISKEMGNIRQDIDT

-1024 LRKRVEELKEVV
+1024 LRKRMEELKEVV
-1036 AKRETLMKEMGN
+1036 AKHEALMKDMGN

-1058 RDAERRLEEL
+1058 RDTERKLEDL

-1084 EILQYIKELREE
+1084 EIMHYRKELRED
-1096 QYDKAD
+1096 QYDKAE
-1102 ERYKNKMITMR
+1102 ERYKNKMIIMR

-1130 QTIMRFHS
+1130 QSIMKFHS

-1171 ENSSA
+1171 ENSTA
-1176 GVRRRVYN
+1176 AVKRRVYN

-1189 MKGDTALDMRGRCS
+1189 VKGDTTLDMRGRCS

-1263 QLLVITH
+1263 QLLIITH

-1278 GRSSYVEHFYR
+1278 GRSSYIEHFYR
-1289 IRKNQDQNSEI
+1289 IRKNHEQNSEI

-1305 SSLSSYVH
+1305 NSLTSYLH

>member
-1 MSKIDKMSILGVRSF
+1 NPKLDIVYSCVLYTSVPIDLSWCVLQHSP
-16 GIEDKD
+16 
-22 KQVITFFTPLT
+22 FFYVTLF
-33 VLVGPNGAG
+33 
-42 KTTIIECLKYATSGE
+42 TIIECLRYATAGE

-89 VNGEKVS
+89 VNGEKVT

-140 MISALGVS
+140 MISSLGVS

-194 QLRLKQSQTVKE
+194 QLRLKQSHTVKE

-227 VATKEAQLM
+227 VATKEAQLI
-236 ASKNNVQKI
+236 ASRDSIQQI
-245 ESQIDPLENRQVEID
+245 ESQIDPLENRLTDID
-260 QKLSKVMKLDND
+260 MKLGKVMKLDND

-287 KELEETME
+287 KELEGTME

-301 DEELQDVYQNHQRT
+301 DEQLQDIYQNHQRT
-315 VKEKERRLTDCQKEL
+315 VREKERRLTDCQKEL

-356 EADRHTQNIKSRD
+356 EADRHSQNIKNRD
-369 TLVRSLSSHLE
+369 TQVRSLSSYLE
-380 MEGYDRPPFTSLQL
+380 MEGYDRPPFTTLQL
-394 ESFHR
+394 DSFHR

-411 LSQIIADLQ
+411 ASQVMADLQ

-449 MQGKKQQELRNIR
+449 LQGKKQQELRNIR
-462 TDLQKL
+462 AELQRL

-481 LAKAERE
+481 LAKVERE
-488 LQRALQ
+488 LQSAVQ
-494 SSNVDELRAEIEEL
+494 SSNVEE
-508 QKEKTEL
+508 KAEL
-515 DRAQRQLDHEMQILN
+515 DHAQRQLDQEMELLN
-530 THTTACTQMD
+530 THTTARTQVD
-540 MLKKDKTEKE
+540 MLKKDKVTCNLISS
-550 EQVRKIKSRHGE
+550 QRGSGVIA
-562 DLVSL
+562 
-567 LGHFPNKRELED
+567 GHFPNKRELED
-579 WIYSKSKEINSTRDR
+579 WIYAKSKEINNTRDR
-594 LGKLNKDLAS
+594 LAKLNKDLAS
-604 NEQKKSHVAAELRK
+604 SEQNKSHIAAEVRK
-618 KEQQLTSDEEKFF
+618 KEQQLVIDEEKFF

-639 EQDLGKLQEDLE
+639 EQDLGKLREDLE

-693 DLKEVINDMQS
+693 DLQEVISDMQS

-716 EQDLKRKERKK
+716 EQDLKRKEKK
-727 DEMMALRPVRQSIV
+727 RDEMMALRPVRQSIV

-750 LKNQLQTV
+750 LRNRLQTV
-758 NREIERLKADV
+758 NREIERLKGDV
-769 EEQETLLCTL
+769 EEQETLLATL
-779 MSEDETAKAC
+779 MSEEETAKAC

-805 LERKIA
+805 LERKLA
-811 QQSAKLQGVD
+811 QQAAKLQGVD
-821 LTRTIQQVSQE
+821 LTRTVQQVSQE

-843 SSTMELKRKL
+843 SSKMELKRKL
-853 IQDQQDQIQI
+853 IQDQQDQIQV
-863 LKSGVNETKAEKLQL
+863 LKGAVNETRAEKLQL

-884 QQQLEEQSV
+884 QQQLEEQCV
-893 EFTAEIQALTRDIR
+893 EFTTEIQALTRDIR

-912 LSPLSVALEKLQQEK
+912 LSPLAAALEKLQQERL
-927 QELMERKRQKQ
+927 ELVERKRQRQ
-938 EEGQEKISVIKE
+938 EEGQEK
-950 RVKAVSMLERDIKKY
+950 
-965 LDEGKDEYKEQKES
+965 QKES
-979 ELHETTT
+979 ELQETNT
-986 QLHEAEKQKE
+986 QLHEAEKYKD
-996 KINREMGNIRQDIDT
+996 KINKEMGNIRQDIDT

-1024 LRKRVEELKEVV
+1024 LRKRMEELKELV
-1036 AKRETLMKEMGN
+1036 AKREALMKDMEHYTFIN
-1048 MQVLQLRQER
+1048 HLER
-1058 RDAERRLEEL
+1058 READRKLEDL

-1084 EILQYIKELREE
+1084 EILHHRKELRED

-1130 QTIMRFHS
+1130 QTIMKFHS

-1189 MKGDTALDMRGRCS
+1189 VKGDTALDMRGRCS

-1235 TNLDRE
+1235 TNLDRD

-1263 QLLVITH
+1263 QLLIITH

-1278 GRSSYVEHFYR
+1278 GRSSYIEHFYR

-1305 SSLSSYVH
+1305 TSLSSYLQ

>member
-22 KQVITFFTPLT
+22 KQVISFFTPLT

-42 KTTIIECLKYATSGE
+42 KTTIIECLKYATAGE

-89 VNGEKVS
+89 VNGEKVT

-153 HVIFCHQEESNW
+153 NVIFCHQEESNW
-165 PLSEGKALKDKFD
+165 PLCEGKALKDKFD

-194 QLRLKQSQTVKE
+194 QLRLTQNHTVKE

-236 ASKNNVQKI
+236 ASKDNVEHI
-245 ESQIDPLENRQVEID
+245 ESQIDPLENRLMDID
-260 QKLSKVMKLDND
+260 TKLGKVMKLDND

-287 KELEETME
+287 RELEETME

-301 DEELQDVYQNHQRT
+301 DEQLQDLYQNHQRT

-343 KADLLVEQGRLQL
+343 KAELLVEQGRLQL
-356 EADRHTQNIKSRD
+356 EADRHTQNIKNRD
-369 TLVRSLSSHLE
+369 TQVRSLSSYLE
-380 MEGYDRPPFTSLQL
+380 MEGYDRPPFTTLQL

-406 QEKET
+406 QEKDT
-411 LSQIIADLQ
+411 VGQVLADLQ

-432 MRDKKTGLERT
+432 IRDKKTGLERT

-449 MQGKKQQELRNIR
+449 LQGKKQQELRNVR
-462 TDLQKL
+462 AELQRL
-468 EGSSSRLQELENE
+468 EGSSTRLQELENE
-481 LAKAERE
+481 LAKVERE
-488 LQRALQ
+488 LQSTVQ
-494 SSNVDELRAEIEEL
+494 SSNVEEL
-508 QKEKTEL
+508 KAEVVELQREKAEL
-515 DRAQRQLDHEMQILN
+515 DRAQRRLDQEMETLN
-530 THTTACTQMD
+530 AHTTTRTQME

-550 EQVRKIKSRHGE
+550 DQVRKIKSRHGE
-562 DLVSL
+562 ELVSL

-579 WIYSKSKEINSTRDR
+579 WIYAKSKEINSTRDR
-594 LGKLNKDLAS
+594 LAKLNKDLAS
-604 NEQKKSHVAAELRK
+604 NEQNKSHIASELRK
-618 KEQQLTSDEEKFF
+618 KEQQLASDEEKFF
-631 SVCGSQDL
+631 NVCGSQDL

-687 TFPSES
+687 TFPGES
-693 DLKEVINDMQS
+693 DLQEVISDMQS

-727 DEMMALRPVRQSIV
+727 DEMMALKPVRKSIV

-750 LKNQLQTV
+750 LRNRLQTV
-758 NREIERLKADV
+758 NRDIERLKGDV
-769 EEQETLLCTL
+769 EEQETLLGTR
-779 MSEDETAKAC
+779 MSEEDTAKAC

-794 LMDRYLMDLKE
+794 LMDRYLMDLKDV
-805 LERKIA
+805 ERKIA
-811 QQSAKLQGVD
+811 QQAAKLQGVD

-832 KQETQHKLDTT
+832 KQETQHKIDTT
-843 SSTMELKRKL
+843 SSRMELKRKL
-853 IQDQQDQIQI
+853 IQDQQDQLQM
-863 LKSGVNETKAEKLQL
+863 LKSVVNETRAKKLQL

-893 EFTAEIQALTRDIR
+893 EFTTEIQALTRDIR

-912 LSPLSVALEKLQQEK
+912 LSPLSAALEKLQQEK
-927 QELMERKRQKQ
+927 QELVEQKRQRQ
-938 EEGQEKISVIKE
+938 EEGQEKINAIKE
-950 RVKAVSMLERDIKKY
+950 RVKVITTLERDITKY
-965 LDEGKDEYKEQKES
+965 VDEGKDEYKEQKET
-979 ELHETTT
+979 ELQETNT
-986 QLHEAEKQKE
+986 QLHDAEKQKE

-1036 AKRETLMKEMGN
+1036 SKHKALMKDMGN

-1058 RDAERRLEEL
+1058 REAERRLEDL

-1084 EILQYIKELREE
+1084 EILDYRKELRED

-1102 ERYKNKMITMR
+1102 ERYKNKMIIMR

-1130 QTIMRFHS
+1130 Q
-1138 MKMDEINKIIRDL
+1138 
-1151 WRSTYRGQ
+1151 
-1159 DIEYVEIRSDVD
+1159 
-1171 ENSSA
+1171 
-1176 GVRRRVYN
+1176 
-1184 YRVVM
+1184 
-1189 MKGDTALDMRGRCS
+1189 
-1203 AGQKVLASLIIRLA
+1203 
-1217 LAETFCLNCGIL
+1217 
-1229 ALDEPT
+1229 
-1235 TNLDRE
+1235 
-1241 NIESLAHA
+1241 
-1249 LVEIIKSRSRQRNF
+1249 IIKSRSRQRNF
-1263 QLLVITH
+1263 QLLIITH

-1278 GRSSYVEHFYR
+1278 GRSSYIEHFYR

-1305 SSLSSYVH
+1305 TSLSSYLH

>member
-16 GIEDKD
+16 GVEDKD
-22 KQVITFFTPLT
+22 RQVIAFFSPLT

-42 KTTIIECLKYATSGE
+42 KTTIIECLKYSTSGE

-75 ETDVRAQIRLLFSD
+75 ETDVRAQIRLLFTD
-89 VNGEKVS
+89 VNGEKVT
-96 IHRSMSCT
+96 IQRSMSCT
-104 QKAKNYSFKSLEQ
+104 QKAKNNQFKSLDQ

-125 EKVSLSSKCGELDRE
+125 QKVHLPSKCGELDRE

-165 PLSEGKALKDKFD
+165 PLSEGKALKEKFD

-194 QLRLKQSQTVKE
+194 QQRLKQSQTVKE
-206 CQVELRYLK
+206 CQMELHYLK
-215 QNKEKAQQIRET
+215 QNKEKAQQIKEM
-227 VATKEAQLM
+227 VSTKEAQLM
-236 ASKNNVQKI
+236 ASKDSIQQI
-245 ESQIDPLENRQVEID
+245 ENQIDPLETRMID
-260 QKLSKVMKLDND
+260 IDDQLGKVIKLDNE
-272 IKALDSRKKQMEEDN
+272 IQAVNSRKKQMEEDN

-301 DEELQDVYQNHQRT
+301 DEQLQDVYQNHQRT
-315 VKEKERRLTDCQKEL
+315 VKEKERRLVDCQKEL

-343 KADLLVEQGRLQL
+343 KAELLVEQG
-356 EADRHTQNIKSRD
+356 AHCSFSK
-369 TLVRSLSSHLE
+369 VRSLSSYLE
-380 MEGYDRPPFTSLQL
+380 MEGYDRMPFSNLQL
-394 ESFHR
+394 ESFH
-399 HVTQRLE
+399 HQVTQRLE

-411 LSQIIADLQ
+411 LSQVLADLQ
-420 EKEQQ
+420 QKEVL

-449 MQGKKQQELRNIR
+449 LQNKKQQELRNIR
-462 TDLQKL
+462 ADLQKL
-468 EGSSSRLQELENE
+468 EGSSTRLQELENE
-481 LAKAERE
+481 LNKAERE
-488 LQRALQ
+488 LQNAVQ
-494 SSNVDELRAEIEEL
+494 SSNVDELKAEVVEL
-508 QKEKTEL
+508 QREKTEL
-515 DRAQRQLDHEMQILN
+515 DRKQRQLDQEMETLN
-530 THTTACTQMD
+530 THTSARTQMD
-540 MLKKDKTEKE
+540 MLRKDKMEKE
-550 EQVRKIKSRHGE
+550 DQVRKIKSRHNE

-579 WIYSKSKEINSTRDR
+579 WIYAKSKEMKTTRDR
-594 LGKLNKDLAS
+594 LAKFNKDLAS
-604 NEQKKSHVAAELRK
+604 SEQNKSHIAAELRK
-618 KEQQLTSDEEKFF
+618 KEQQLSADEEKFF
-631 SVCGSQDL
+631 NICGSQDL
-639 EQDLGKLQEDLE
+639 EQDLSKLQEDLE
-651 KISKQRAMLAGATA
+651 KVSKQRAMLAGATA
-665 VYTQFISQLTEER
+665 VYTQFISQLTEDR

-693 DLKEVINDMQS
+693 DLQEVISDMQS

-716 EQDLKRKERKK
+716 EQDMKRKERKK
-727 DEMMALRPVRQSIV
+727 KDEMMGSNPQSIV
-741 QFQEKELPE
+741 QLQEKELPE
-750 LKNQLQTV
+750 LRNRLQNV
-758 NREIERLKADV
+758 NRDIERLKGDV
-769 EEQETLLCTL
+769 EEQETLLASLT
-779 MSEDETAKAC
+779 SEEDTAKAC

-794 LMDRYLMDLKE
+794 LMDRYQMDLKDV
-805 LERKIA
+805 ERKIA
-811 QQSAKLQGVD
+811 QQAAKLHGVD

-832 KQETQHKLDTT
+832 KQETQHKLDTM
-843 SSTMELKRKL
+843 SSKMELKRKL
-853 IQDQQDQIQI
+853 IQDQQDQIQM
-863 LKSGVNETKAEKLQL
+863 LKSAVNETRADKLQL

-884 QQQLEEQSV
+884 QQQLEEQCV
-893 EFTAEIQALTRDIR
+893 EFTTEIQTLTRDIR
-907 EAKEQ
+907 EAREQ
-912 LSPLSVALEKLQQEK
+912 LSPLSATLEKLQQEK
-927 QELMERKRQKQ
+927 QEILERKKQKQ
-938 EEGQEKISVIKE
+938 EEGQEKISSIKE
-950 RVKAVSMLERDIKKY
+950 RVKVIANLERDIKKY
-965 LDEGKDEYKEQKES
+965 VDDGKEAYKKQKES
-979 ELHETTT
+979 ELQETNT
-986 QLHEAEKQKE
+986 QLHE
-996 KINREMGNIRQDIDT
+996 DIDT

-1024 LRKRVEELKEVV
+1024 LRKRVEELKEVT
-1036 AKRETLMKEMGN
+1036 ARREALLKDMGN
-1048 MQVLQLRQER
+1048 MQVMQLRQER
-1058 RDAERRLEEL
+1058 RETERKLEDL
-1068 KKNRSIALG
+1068 KKKRDNALG
-1077 RQKGFEE
+1077 RQNGFKE
-1084 EILQYIKELREE
+1084 EILEKQLRED

-1102 ERYKNKMITMR
+1102 ERYRNKMITMR

-1130 QTIMRFHS
+1130 QTIMKFHS

-1151 WRSTYRGQ
+1151 WRNTYRGQ
-1159 DIEYVEIRSDVD
+1159 DIEYVEIRSDVS
-1171 ENSSA
+1171 ESTSA
-1176 GVRRRVYN
+1176 GARRRVYN

-1189 MKGDTALDMRGRCS
+1189 VKGDTALDMRGRCS

-1241 NIESLAHA
+1241 NIESLALA
-1249 LVEIIKSRSRQRNF
+1249 LVEIIKSRTRQRNF
-1263 QLLVITH
+1263 QLLIITH

-1278 GRSSYVEHFYR
+1278 GRSSYIEHFYR

-1305 SSLSSYVH
+1305 SSLSSYLH

>member
-22 KQVITFFTPLT
+22 KQVISFFSPLT

-42 KTTIIECLKYATSGE
+42 KTTIIECLRYATAGE

-75 ETDVRAQIRLLFSD
+75 ETDVRAQIRLLFTD
-89 VNGEKVS
+89 VNGEKVT

-117 VITRIKDG
+117 VITRMKDG

-140 MISALGVS
+140 MISALGVA

-153 HVIFCHQEESNW
+153 HVIFCHQEDSNW

-185 YIKALETMR
+185 YIKALDTMR
-194 QLRLKQSQTVKE
+194 QQRLKQNQTVKE
-206 CQVELRYLK
+206 CQVEMRYLK

-227 VATKEAQLM
+227 VSTKEAQLM
-236 ASKNNVQKI
+236 ASKDRVEKI
-245 ESQIDPLENRQVEID
+245 EGQIDPLENRLMDID
-260 QKLSKVMKLDND
+260 MKLGKVMKLDND
-272 IKALDSRKKQMEEDN
+272 IKALESRKKQMESDN
-287 KELEETME
+287 RELEETME

-301 DEELQDVYQNHQRT
+301 AEQLQDLYQNHQKT
-315 VKEKERRLTDCQKEL
+315 VREKERRLTEGQRDL

-336 CQRLNRV
+336 CERLNRV
-343 KADLLVEQGRLQL
+343 KSDLLVEQGRLQL
-356 EADRHTQNIKSRD
+356 EADRHSQNIKSRD
-369 TLVRSLSSHLE
+369 SQVRSVSSFLE
-380 MEGYDRPPFTSLQL
+380 LEGYDRTPFTKLQL

-399 HVTQRLE
+399 QVSQRLE
-406 QEKET
+406 QEKQT
-411 LSQIIADLQ
+411 LSQILADLQ
-420 EKEQQ
+420 EKELQ
-425 KQQSIDE
+425 KQRSMDD
-432 MRDKKTGLERT
+432 MRDKKTRLEGT
-443 VELKRD
+443 VELKQD
-449 MQGKKQQELRNIR
+449 LQTKKQQELKNIKA
-462 TDLQKL
+462 DLQRL
-468 EGSSSRLQELENE
+468 EGSSGRLQELESE
-481 LAKAERE
+481 LTKAERE
-488 LQRALQ
+488 LQGVLQ
-494 SSNVDELRAEIEEL
+494 NSNVDKLKAEVLDL
-508 QKEKTEL
+508 QREKATL
-515 DRAQRQLDHEMQILN
+515 DQTQRRLDQEMETLN
-530 THTTACTQMD
+530 THTTARTQME
-540 MLKKDKTEKE
+540 MLNKDKTEKD
-550 EQVRKIKSRHGE
+550 EQVRKIKSRHSE

-579 WIYSKSKEINSTRDR
+579 WIYSKSKDINATRDR
-594 LGKLNKDLAS
+594 LAKLNKDLAS
-604 NEQKKSHVAAELRK
+604 NEQNKSHVGAELRK
-618 KEQQLTSDEEKFF
+618 KEQQLSGDEEKFF
-631 SVCGSQDL
+631 NVCGSQDL
-639 EQDLGKLQEDLE
+639 ESDLSKVQDDLE
-651 KISKQRAMLAGATA
+651 KVSKQRAMLAGATA
-665 VYTQFISQLTEER
+665 VYTQFISQLSEER

-693 DLKEVINDMQS
+693 DLQEVISDMQS

-716 EQDLKRKERKK
+716 EQDLKRKEKK
-727 DEMMALRPVRQSIV
+727 KEEMMSLRPVRESIARL
-741 QFQEKELPE
+741 QEKELPE
-750 LKNQLQTV
+750 LRNRLQTV
-758 NREIERLKADV
+758 NRDIERLKGEV
-769 EEQETLLCTL
+769 ETQETLLGTL
-779 MSEDETAKAC
+779 MSEEETAKAC

-805 LERKIA
+805 VERKIA
-811 QQSAKLQGVD
+811 QQAAKLLGVD

-843 SSTMELKRKL
+843 SSKMELKRKL
-853 IQDQQDQIQI
+853 IQDQQEEIQR
-863 LKSGVNETKAEKLQL
+863 LKSSVNETRAEKLQL
-878 SSDMQK
+878 SSDMQR
-884 QQQLEEQSV
+884 QQQLEEQCG
-893 EFTAEIQALTRDIR
+893 EFSSDIKALSRDITD
-907 EAKEQ
+907 AKEQ
-912 LSPLSVALEKLQQEK
+912 LSPLSTALDKLQQEK
-927 QELMERKRQKQ
+927 QEILERKRQKQ
-938 EEGQEKISVIKE
+938 EEGQEKLNAIKE
-950 RVKAVSMLERDIKKY
+950 RMKVVSSLEREIGKY
-965 LDEGKDEYKEQKES
+965 TEERKDEYKEQKES
-979 ELHETTT
+979 ELRETSQ
-986 QLHEAEKQKE
+986 QLHEADKQKE
-996 KINREMGNIRQDIDT
+996 KINKDIGNIRQDIDT

-1024 LRKRVEELKEVV
+1024 LRKRVEELKEVE
-1036 AKRETLMKEMGN
+1036 AKRETLLKDMGS

-1058 RDAERRLEEL
+1058 RDLERKLEDM
-1068 KKNRSIALG
+1068 KKDRSIALG

-1084 EILQYIKELREE
+1084 EILHYRKELRED
-1096 QYDKAD
+1096 QYDKA
-1102 ERYKNKMITMR
+1102 EECYKNKMIVMR

-1130 QTIMRFHS
+1130 QTIMKFHS

-1171 ENSSA
+1171 ENASA
-1176 GVRRRVYN
+1176 GVKRRVYN

-1189 MKGDTALDMRGRCS
+1189 VKGDTALDMRGRCS

-1263 QLLVITH
+1263 QLLIITH

-1278 GRSSYVEHFYR
+1278 GRSSYIEHFYR

-1305 SSLSSYVH
+1305 SSLSSYLH

>member
-16 GIEDKD
+16 GVEDKD
-22 KQVITFFTPLT
+22 KQVISFFNPLT

-57 LPPGSKGGAFVHD
+57 LPPGAKGAAFVHD

-75 ETDVRAQIRLLFSD
+75 ETDVRAQIRLLFTD
-89 VNGEKVS
+89 VNGEKVTVQ
-96 IHRSMSCT
+96 RSMSCT

-117 VITRIKDG
+117 VISRMKDG
-125 EKVSLSSKCGELDRE
+125 QKVSLPSKCGDMDRE
-140 MISALGVS
+140 MISSLGVS

-165 PLSEGKALKDKFD
+165 PLSEGKALKEKFD

-194 QLRLKQSQTVKE
+194 QLRLKRSQTVKE

-227 VATKEAQLM
+227 LSTKEAQLM
-236 ASKNNVQKI
+236 TSKNNVQQI
-245 ESQIDPLENRQVEID
+245 ESQIDPLENRLMDID
-260 QKLSKVMKLDND
+260 TKLGKVMKIDND
-272 IKALDSRKKQMEEDN
+272 IKALESRKKQMEEDN

-301 DEELQDVYQNHQRT
+301 DEELQEVYQNHQKT
-315 VKEKERRLTDCQKEL
+315 VREKERRLTDCQKEL
-330 ERAGRE
+330 EKAGRE

-343 KADLLVEQGRLQL
+343 KAELLVEQGRLQL
-356 EADRHTQNIKSRD
+356 ESDRQNQTIKNRD
-369 TLVRSLSSHLE
+369 TQVRSLSTYLE

-394 ESFHR
+394 ESFNR

-406 QEKET
+406 QEKQT
-411 LSQIIADLQ
+411 LTQILTDLQ

-425 KQQSIDE
+425 KQNSIDE

-449 MQGKKQQELRNIR
+449 LQGKKQQELRNIR
-462 TDLQKL
+462 ADLQRL

-488 LQRALQ
+488 LQSAVH
-494 SSNVDELRAEIEEL
+494 SSNVEELKAEVEEL
-508 QKEKTEL
+508 QREKAKL
-515 DRAQRQLDHEMQILN
+515 DRTQRQLDQEMQTLN
-530 THTTACTQMD
+530 THTTARTQMD
-540 MLKKDKTEKE
+540 MLKKDKSEKE

-594 LGKLNKDLAS
+594 LAKINKDLAS
-604 NEQKKSHVAAELRK
+604 AEQNRSHTAAELRK
-618 KEQQLTSDEEKFF
+618 KEQQLTEDEEKFF
-631 SVCGSQDL
+631 NVCGSQDL

-693 DLKEVINDMQS
+693 DLQEVISDMQS

-727 DEMMALRPVRQSIV
+727 DDMMALRPVRQSV
-741 QFQEKELPE
+741 VHLREKELPE
-750 LKNQLQTV
+750 LRNRLQTV

-769 EEQETLLCTL
+769 EEQEALLATL
-779 MSEDETAKAC
+779 MSEEETAKAC

-805 LERKIA
+805 VERKIA
-811 QQSAKLQGVD
+811 QQAAKLQGVD

-843 SSTMELKRKL
+843 SSKMELKRKL
-853 IQDQQDQIQI
+853 IQDQQDQIQM
-863 LKSGVNETKAEKLQL
+863 LKSAVNETRAEKLQL

-884 QQQLEEQSV
+884 QQQLEEQCV
-893 EFTAEIQALTRDIR
+893 EFTTEIQALTRDIR

-912 LSPLSVALEKLQQEK
+912 LAPLSAALEKLQQEK
-927 QELMERKRQKQ
+927 QELLERRRQKQ
-938 EEGQEKISVIKE
+938 EEGQEKINAIKE
-950 RVKAVSMLERDIKKY
+950 RVKVITTLERDITKY
-965 LDEGKDEYKEQKES
+965 INEGKDEYKEQKES
-979 ELHETTT
+979 ELQETNT
-986 QLHEAEKQKE
+986 QLHEAEKLKE
-996 KINREMGNIRQDIDT
+996 KINKEIGNIRQDIDT

-1017 WLQDNLT
+1017 WLLDNLT

-1036 AKRETLMKEMGN
+1036 AKREALLKDMGN
-1048 MQVLQLRQER
+1048 MQVHQLRQER
-1058 RDAERRLEEL
+1058 RDLERRLEDL

-1084 EILQYIKELREE
+1084 EILHYRKELRED

-1102 ERYKNKMITMR
+1102 ECYKNKMITMR

-1130 QTIMRFHS
+1130 QTIMKFHS

-1171 ENSSA
+1171 ENASA

-1189 MKGDTALDMRGRCS
+1189 VKGDTHLDMRGRCS

-1278 GRSSYVEHFYR
+1278 GRSSYIEHFYR

-1305 SSLSSYVH
+1305 TSLSTFLH

>member
-22 KQVITFFTPLT
+22 KQIISFFSPLT

-75 ETDVRAQIRLLFSD
+75 ETDVRAQIRLLLTD
-89 VNGEKVS
+89 VNGEKVT
-96 IHRSMSCT
+96 IQRSMLCT
-104 QKAKNYSFKSLEQ
+104 QKAKNYSFKSLDQ

-125 EKVSLSSKCGELDRE
+125 EKVSLPSKCADVDRE
-140 MISALGVS
+140 MITALGVS

-194 QLRLKQSQTVKE
+194 QLRLTKNQTVRE

-236 ASKNNVQKI
+236 ASKDNIQQI
-245 ESQIDPLENRQVEID
+245 ESQIDPLENRLMEID
-260 QKLSKVMKLDND
+260 TKLGKVMKLDND
-272 IKALDSRKKQMEEDN
+272 IKALESRKKQMEEDN

-295 QVFQGS
+295 QVFQGT
-301 DEELQDVYQNHQRT
+301 DEQLQEIYQNHQRT
-315 VKEKERRLTDCQKEL
+315 VKEKERKLTDCQREMD
-330 ERAGRE
+330 RAGRE
-336 CQRLNRV
+336 CQRLTKV
-343 KADLLVEQGRLQL
+343 KGDLLVEQGTHRLICKDL
-356 EADRHTQNIKSRD
+356 GSRSNTQNLKTSISQ
-369 TLVRSLSSHLE
+369 VRSLSSYLE
-380 MEGYDRPPFTSLQL
+380 MDGYDRPPFSTLQL
-394 ESFHR
+394 KSFHS

-406 QEKET
+406 HEKQT
-411 LSQIIADLQ
+411 ADLQ

-425 KQQSIDE
+425 KQQSIDD

-449 MQGKKQQELRNIR
+449 MQGKKQQEMRNIR
-462 TDLQKL
+462 AELQRL
-468 EGSSSRLQELENE
+468 EGSSTRLQDLEND

-488 LQRALQ
+488 LQAAVQ
-494 SSNVDELRAEIEEL
+494 SSNMDELRAEVVEL
-508 QKEKTEL
+508 QKEKAEL
-515 DRAQRQLDHEMQILN
+515 DRAQRQLDQEMELLN
-530 THTTACTQMD
+530 THTMARTQME

-550 EQVRKIKSRHGE
+550 DQVRKIKSRHSE

-594 LGKLNKDLAS
+594 LARLNKDLAS
-604 NEQKKSHVAAELRK
+604 SEQNKNHISAELRK
-618 KEQQLTSDEEKFF
+618 KEQQLTNDEEKFF
-631 SVCGSQDL
+631 NVCGSQDL
-639 EQDLGKLQEDLE
+639 EQDLTKLGDDLE

-693 DLKEVINDMQS
+693 DLQEVISDMQS

-716 EQDLKRKERKK
+716 EQDLKRKERKR

-741 QFQEKELPE
+741 QFQEKELPD
-750 LKNQLQTV
+750 LRNRLQTV
-758 NREIERLKADV
+758 NREIERLKGDV
-769 EEQETLLCTL
+769 EEQETLLVALT
-779 MSEDETAKAC
+779 SEEETAKAC

-805 LERKIA
+805 VERKLA
-811 QQSAKLQGVD
+811 QQATKLQGVD
-821 LTRTIQQVSQE
+821 LTRTVQQVSQE
-832 KQETQHKLDTT
+832 KQEAQHKLDTT
-843 SSTMELKRKL
+843 SSKIDLKRKL
-853 IQDQQDQIQI
+853 IQDQQDQIQM
-863 LKSGVNETKAEKLQL
+863 LKSTVNDTKAEKLQL

-884 QQQLEEQSV
+884 QQQLEEQCV
-893 EFTAEIQALTRDIR
+893 EFSAEIQSLTRDIR
-907 EAKEQ
+907 NAKEQ
-912 LSPLSVALEKLQQEK
+912 LSPLSAALEKLQQEK
-927 QELMERKRQKQ
+927 QELVERKRQRQ
-938 EEGQEKISVIKE
+938 EEGQEKISAIKE
-950 RVKAVSMLERDIKKY
+950 KVKAIATLEKDINAY
-965 LDEGKDEYKEQKES
+965 IHEGKEEYKEQKES
-979 ELHETTT
+979 ELQETNT

-996 KINREMGNIRQDIDT
+996 KINKEIGNIRQDIDT

-1024 LRKRVEELKEVV
+1024 LRKRMEELKEVV
-1036 AKRETLMKEMGN
+1036 AKREVLMKDIGN

-1058 RDAERRLEEL
+1058 READRKLDEL
-1068 KKNRSIALG
+1068 KNNRSIAVG
-1077 RQKGFEE
+1077 RQKGFED
-1084 EILQYIKELREE
+1084 EILQYRKELRES

-1102 ERYKNKMITMR
+1102 ELYKNKMIIMR

-1130 QTIMRFHS
+1130 QTILKFHS

-1171 ENSSA
+1171 DNASA
-1176 GVRRRVYN
+1176 GVKRRVYN

-1189 MKGDTALDMRGRCS
+1189 VKGDTALDMRGRCS

-1229 ALDEPT
+1229 TLDEPT

-1241 NIESLAHA
+1241 NIVSLAHA
-1249 LVEIIKSRSRQRNF
+1249 LVDIIKSRSSQSNF
-1263 QLLVITH
+1263 QLLIITH

-1278 GRSSYVEHFYR
+1278 GRSSYIEHFYR

-1305 SSLSSYVH
+1305 TSLSTYLH

>member
-22 KQVITFFTPLT
+22 KQVISFFTPLT

-42 KTTIIECLKYATSGE
+42 KT
-57 LPPGSKGGAFVHD
+57 
-70 PKDAH
+70 DAH
-75 ETDVRAQIRLLFSD
+75 ETDVRAQIRLLFTD
-89 VNGEKVS
+89 VNGEKVT
-96 IHRSMSCT
+96 ILRSMSCT
-104 QKAKNYSFKSLEQ
+104 QKAKNYTFKSLEQ
-117 VITRIKDG
+117 VIIRTKDG

-148 KPVLN
+148 KAVLN
-153 HVIFCHQEESNW
+153 NVIFCHQEESNW
-165 PLSEGKALKDKFD
+165 PLCEGKALKDKFD

-194 QLRLKQSQTVKE
+194 QLRAKQKITVGK
-206 CQVELRYLK
+206 CQESLVYLK
-215 QNKEKAQQIRET
+215 QNKEKARQMRET

-236 ASKNNVQKI
+236 ASRDSIKQI
-245 ESQIDPLENRQVEID
+245 ESQIEPLENLMTDID
-260 QKLSKVMKLDND
+260 TKLGKVMKLDND
-272 IKALDSRKKQMEEDN
+272 IKALDSRKEQMEVDN
-287 KELEETME
+287 KELEEAME

-301 DEELQDVYQNHQRT
+301 IEQLQDVYQNHQRT
-315 VKEKERRLTDCQKEL
+315 VREKERRLTECQKEL

-343 KADLLVEQGRLQL
+343 KADLLVEQGT
-356 EADRHTQNIKSRD
+356 HTC
-369 TLVRSLSSHLE
+369 THAPVRSLSSYLE
-380 MEGYDRPPFTSLQL
+380 MEGYDRPPFTTLQL
-394 ESFHR
+394 ESFNR

-411 LSQIIADLQ
+411 VSQVMADLQ

-425 KQQSIDE
+425 KQHSIDE
-432 MRDKKTGLERT
+432 MRDKKTGLQRT

-449 MQGKKQQELRNIR
+449 IQGKKQQELRNIGEE
-462 TDLQKL
+462 LQRL

-481 LAKAERE
+481 LAKVERE
-488 LQRALQ
+488 LQSAVQ
-494 SSNVDELRAEIEEL
+494 SANVEEL
-508 QKEKTEL
+508 KAEVVELQREKAEL
-515 DRAQRQLDHEMQILN
+515 DRTQRKLDQEMGSLN
-530 THTTACTQMD
+530 THTTARTQMD

-550 EQVRKIKSRHGE
+550 EQVRKIKSRHSE
-562 DLVSL
+562 ELVTL

-579 WIYSKSKEINSTRDR
+579 WIYVKSKEINSTRDR
-594 LGKLNKDLAS
+594 LAKFNKDLAS
-604 NEQKKSHVAAELRK
+604 SEQNKSHIAAEVRK
-618 KEQQLTSDEEKFF
+618 KEQQLASDEEKFF
-631 SVCGSQDL
+631 NICGSQDL
-639 EQDLGKLQEDLE
+639 EQDLGKLREDLE
-651 KISKQRAMLAGATA
+651 KSSKQRAMLAGATA

-687 TFPSES
+687 TFPSDS
-693 DLKEVINDMQS
+693 DLHEVVSDMQS

-716 EQDLKRKERKK
+716 EQDLKRKEQKR
-727 DEMMALRPVRQSIV
+727 DEMMALRPVRESIV

-750 LKNQLQTV
+750 LRNRLQTV
-758 NREIERLKADV
+758 NREIERLKGDV
-769 EEQETLLCTL
+769 EEQETLLRTL
-779 MSEDETAKAC
+779 MSEEETAKAC

-794 LMDRYLMDLKE
+794 LMDRYLMDLKD

-811 QQSAKLQGVD
+811 QQAAKLQGVD

-843 SSTMELKRKL
+843 SSKMELNRKL
-853 IQDQQDQIQI
+853 IQDQQDQIQT
-863 LKSGVNETKAEKLQL
+863 LKSAVNETRAEKLQL

-884 QQQLEEQSV
+884 KQQLEDQCV
-893 EFTAEIQALTRDIR
+893 EFTTEIHAFTRDIR

-912 LSPLSVALEKLQQEK
+912 LSPLSAALEKLQQEK
-927 QELMERKRQKQ
+927 QELVERKRQRQ
-938 EEGQEKISVIKE
+938 EEGQEK
-950 RVKAVSMLERDIKKY
+950 
-965 LDEGKDEYKEQKES
+965 QKEA
-979 ELHETTT
+979 ELQETNT
-986 QLHEAEKQKE
+986 QLHEAEKYKE
-996 KINREMGNIRQDIDT
+996 KINKEMGNIRQDIDT

-1024 LRKRVEELKEVV
+1024 LRKRVEELKDVV
-1036 AKRETLMKEMGN
+1036 AKRGAL
-1048 MQVLQLRQER
+1048 
-1058 RDAERRLEEL
+1058 L
-1068 KKNRSIALG
+1068 KDMEHYTIIIHLIALG

-1084 EILQYIKELREE
+1084 EILHHSGEE
-1096 QYDKAD
+1096 
-1102 ERYKNKMITMR
+1102 ISIFPLT
-1113 TTELVIKDL
+1113 L
-1122 DLYYKALD
+1122 
-1130 QTIMRFHS
+1130 TIMKFHS
-1138 MKMDEINKIIRDL
+1138 MKMGEINKIIRDL

-1159 DIEYVEIRSDVD
+1159 DIEYVEIRSDFD
-1171 ENSSA
+1171 ENASA
-1176 GVRRRVYN
+1176 GVKRRIYN
-1184 YRVVM
+1184 YKVVM
-1189 MKGDTALDMRGRCS
+1189 VKGDTPLDMRGRCS

-1263 QLLVITH
+1263 QLLIITH

-1278 GRSSYVEHFYR
+1278 GRSSYIEHFYR

-1300 TKCSI
+1300 AKCSI
-1305 SSLSSYVH
+1305 TSLSSYLH

>member
-22 KQVITFFTPLT
+22 KQVISFFTPLT

-42 KTTIIECLKYATSGE
+42 KTTIIECLRYATAGE

-89 VNGEKVS
+89 VNGEKVT

-140 MISALGVS
+140 MISSLGVS

-194 QLRLKQSQTVKE
+194 QLRLKQSHTVKE

-227 VATKEAQLM
+227 VATKEAQLI
-236 ASKNNVQKI
+236 ASRDSIQQI
-245 ESQIDPLENRQVEID
+245 ESQIDPLENRLTDID
-260 QKLSKVMKLDND
+260 MKLGKVMKLDND

-287 KELEETME
+287 KELEGTME

-301 DEELQDVYQNHQRT
+301 DEQLQDIYQNHQRT
-315 VKEKERRLTDCQKEL
+315 VREKERRLTDCQKEL

-343 KADLLVEQGRLQL
+343 KADLLVEQGT
-356 EADRHTQNIKSRD
+356 HTC
-369 TLVRSLSSHLE
+369 T
-380 MEGYDRPPFTSLQL
+380 
-394 ESFHR
+394 
-399 HVTQRLE
+399 HVPLC
-406 QEKET
+406 
-411 LSQIIADLQ
+411 ADLQ

-449 MQGKKQQELRNIR
+449 LQGKKQQELRNIR
-462 TDLQKL
+462 AELQRL

-481 LAKAERE
+481 LAKVERE
-488 LQRALQ
+488 LQSAVQ
-494 SSNVDELRAEIEEL
+494 SSNVEE
-508 QKEKTEL
+508 KAEL
-515 DRAQRQLDHEMQILN
+515 DHAQRQLDQEMELLN
-530 THTTACTQMD
+530 THTTARTQVD

-550 EQVRKIKSRHGE
+550 EQVRKIKSRH
-562 DLVSL
+562 
-567 LGHFPNKRELED
+567 KLED
-579 WIYSKSKEINSTRDR
+579 WIYAKSKEINNTRDR
-594 LGKLNKDLAS
+594 LAKLNKDLAS
-604 NEQKKSHVAAELRK
+604 SEQNKSHIAAEVRK
-618 KEQQLTSDEEKFF
+618 KEQQLVIDEEKFF

-639 EQDLGKLQEDLE
+639 EQDLGKLREDLE

-693 DLKEVINDMQS
+693 DLQEVISDMQS

-716 EQDLKRKERKK
+716 EQDLKRKEKK
-727 DEMMALRPVRQSIV
+727 RDEMMALRPVRQSIV

-750 LKNQLQTV
+750 LRNRLQTV
-758 NREIERLKADV
+758 NREIERLKGDV
-769 EEQETLLCTL
+769 EEQETLLATL
-779 MSEDETAKAC
+779 MSEEETAKAC

-805 LERKIA
+805 LERKLA
-811 QQSAKLQGVD
+811 QQAAKLQGVD
-821 LTRTIQQVSQE
+821 LTRTVQQVSQE

-843 SSTMELKRKL
+843 SSKMELKRKL
-853 IQDQQDQIQI
+853 IQDQQDQIQV
-863 LKSGVNETKAEKLQL
+863 LKGAVNETRAEKLQL

-884 QQQLEEQSV
+884 QQQLEEQCV
-893 EFTAEIQALTRDIR
+893 EFTTEIQALTRDIR

-912 LSPLSVALEKLQQEK
+912 LSPLAAALEKLQQERL
-927 QELMERKRQKQ
+927 ELVERKRQRQ
-938 EEGQEKISVIKE
+938 EEGQEK
-950 RVKAVSMLERDIKKY
+950 
-965 LDEGKDEYKEQKES
+965 QKES
-979 ELHETTT
+979 ELQETNT
-986 QLHEAEKQKE
+986 QLHEAEKYKD
-996 KINREMGNIRQDIDT
+996 KINKEMGNIRQDIDT

-1024 LRKRVEELKEVV
+1024 LRKRMEELKELV
-1036 AKRETLMKEMGN
+1036 AKREALMKDMGN

-1058 RDAERRLEEL
+1058 READRKLEDL

-1084 EILQYIKELREE
+1084 EILHHRKELRED

-1130 QTIMRFHS
+1130 QTIMKFHS

-1189 MKGDTALDMRGRCS
+1189 VKGDTALDMRGRCS

-1235 TNLDRE
+1235 TNLDRD

-1263 QLLVITH
+1263 QLLIITH

-1278 GRSSYVEHFYR
+1278 GRSSYIEHFYR

-1305 SSLSSYVH
+1305 TSLSSYLQ

>member
-22 KQVITFFTPLT
+22 KQIISFFTPLT

-89 VNGEKVS
+89 VNGEKVT
-96 IHRSMSCT
+96 IQRSMSCT

-153 HVIFCHQEESNW
+153 HVIFCHQEDSNW

-215 QNKEKAQQIRET
+215 QNKEKAQQLRET

-236 ASKNNVQKI
+236 ASKDSVQQTESHI
-245 ESQIDPLENRQVEID
+245 EPLENRLMEFD
-260 QKLSKVMKLDND
+260 QKLGKVMKLDND

-301 DEELQDVYQNHQRT
+301 DEELQDIYQNHQRT

-330 ERAGRE
+330 ERAGWE

-356 EADRHTQNIKSRD
+356 EADRHTQNVKSRD

-411 LSQIIADLQ
+411 LSQIIAGLQ

-432 MRDKKTGLERT
+432 IRDKKTGLERT

-462 TDLQKL
+462 ADLQKL
-468 EGSSSRLQELENE
+468 EGSSNRLQELENE
-481 LAKAERE
+481 LAKNERE
-488 LQRALQ
+488 LERAVQ
-494 SSNVDELRAEIEEL
+494 SSNVEELKTEIEEL
-508 QKEKTEL
+508 QREKTEL
-515 DRAQRQLDHEMQILN
+515 DRAQRRLDQEMQILN
-530 THTTACTQMD
+530 THTTARTQMD

-550 EQVRKIKSRHGE
+550 EQVRKTKARHGE
-562 DLVSL
+562 DLMLL

-579 WIYSKSKEINSTRDR
+579 WIYSKSKEINSTRDK
-594 LGKLNKDLAS
+594 LAKLNKDLAS
-604 NEQKKSHVAAELRK
+604 SEQNKSHIAADLRK
-618 KEQQLTSDEEKFF
+618 KEQQLSSDEEKFF

-639 EQDLGKLQEDLE
+639 EQDLGRLQEDLE
-651 KISKQRAMLAGATA
+651 KVSKQRAMLAGATA

-693 DLKEVINDMQS
+693 DLQEVISDMQS

-727 DEMMALRPVRQSIV
+727 DEMMALKPVRQAIV
-741 QFQEKELPE
+741 QSQEKELPE
-750 LKNQLQTV
+750 LRNRLQTV
-758 NREIERLKADV
+758 NREIERLKAEV
-769 EEQETLLCTL
+769 EEQETLLGTL
-779 MSEDETAKAC
+779 MSEEETAKAC

-805 LERKIA
+805 LDRKIA
-811 QQSAKLQGVD
+811 QQAAKLQGVD
-821 LTRTIQQVSQE
+821 LTRNIQQVSQE
-832 KQETQHKLDTT
+832 KQETQHKLDIT
-843 SSTMELKRKL
+843 SSKMELKRKL

-863 LKSGVNETKAEKLQL
+863 LKSAVNETRAEKLQL

-884 QQQLEEQSV
+884 QQQLEEQCID
-893 EFTAEIQALTRDIR
+893 FTAEIQALTRDIR

-912 LSPLSVALEKLQQEK
+912 LSPLSAALEKLQQEK
-927 QELMERKRQKQ
+927 QELMEHKRKKQ
-938 EEGQEKISVIKE
+938 EEGQEKINGIKE
-950 RVKAVSMLERDIKKY
+950 RVKSVSSLERDIKKY
-965 LDEGKDEYKEQKES
+965 MDDGREEYKEQKES
-979 ELHETTT
+979 ELQETNT

-996 KINREMGNIRQDIDT
+996 KINKEMGNIRQDIDT

-1058 RDAERRLEEL
+1058 RDAERKLEEL

-1084 EILQYIKELREE
+1084 EILHYRKELRED
-1096 QYDKAD
+1096 QYDKAE

-1122 DLYYKALD
+1122 DHYYKALD

-1176 GVRRRVYN
+1176 GVKRRVYN

-1189 MKGDTALDMRGRCS
+1189 VKGDTALDMRGRCS

-1263 QLLVITH
+1263 QLLIITH

-1278 GRSSYVEHFYR
+1278 GRSSYIENFYR

-1300 TKCSI
+1300 NKCSI
-1305 SSLSSYVH
+1305 SSLSSYLH

>member
-42 KTTIIECLKYATSGE
+42 KTTIIECLKYATAGE

-89 VNGEKVS
+89 VNGEKVT

-140 MISALGVS
+140 MISSLGVS
-148 KPVLN
+148 KAVLN
-153 HVIFCHQEESNW
+153 NVIFCHQEESNW
-165 PLSEGKALKDKFD
+165 PLCEGKALKDKFD

-194 QLRLKQSQTVKE
+194 QLRLKQSHTVKE
-206 CQVELRYLK
+206 CQMELRYLK
-215 QNKEKAQQIRET
+215 ENKEKAQQIKET
-227 VATKEAQLM
+227 VDTKEAQLM
-236 ASKNNVQKI
+236 ASKDNIQQV
-245 ESQIDPLENRQVEID
+245 ESQIDPLENRLTDID
-260 QKLSKVMKLDND
+260 TKLGKVMKLDND

-301 DEELQDVYQNHQRT
+301 DEQLQELYQNHQRT
-315 VKEKERRLTDCQKEL
+315 VREKERRLTDCQKEL

-356 EADRHTQNIKSRD
+356 EADRHTQNIKNRD
-369 TLVRSLSSHLE
+369 TQVRSLSSSLE
-380 MEGYDRPPFTSLQL
+380 MEGYDRPPFSSLQL
-394 ESFHR
+394 ESFNR
-399 HVTQRLE
+399 QVTQRLD

-411 LSQIIADLQ
+411 ANQLMADLQ
-420 EKEQQ
+420 EKDQQ

-449 MQGKKQQELRNIR
+449 MQGKKQQEMRNVR
-462 TDLQKL
+462 TELLKL

-481 LAKAERE
+481 LAKVERE
-488 LQRALQ
+488 LQSVVQ
-494 SSNVDELRAEIEEL
+494 SSNVEELKAEVLEL
-508 QKEKTEL
+508 QKEKAEL
-515 DRAQRQLDHEMQILN
+515 DRLQRQLDQEMGMLN
-530 THTTACTQMD
+530 THTTARTQMD
-540 MLKKDKTEKE
+540 MLKKDKTEKD
-550 EQVRKIKSRHGE
+550 EQVRKIKSRHNE
-562 DLVSL
+562 ELVSL

-594 LGKLNKDLAS
+594 LAKFNKDLAS
-604 NEQKKSHVAAELRK
+604 NEQNKSHIAAEVRK
-618 KEQQLTSDEEKFF
+618 KEQQLASDEEKFF
-631 SVCGSQDL
+631 NVCGSQDL
-639 EQDLGKLQEDLE
+639 EQDLGKLREDLE
-651 KISKQRAMLAGATA
+651 KISKQRAMLSGATA

-687 TFPSES
+687 TFPSDS
-693 DLKEVINDMQS
+693 DLQEVISDMQS
-704 KLRLVPDKLKNT
+704 KLRL
-716 EQDLKRKERKK
+716 DLSRTLESMSSK
-727 DEMMALRPVRQSIV
+727 QSIV

-750 LKNQLQTV
+750 LRNRLQTV
-758 NREIERLKADV
+758 NREIERLKGDV
-769 EEQETLLCTL
+769 EEHETLLGLL
-779 MSEDETAKAC
+779 MSEEETAKAC

-811 QQSAKLQGVD
+811 QQAAKLQGVD

-843 SSTMELKRKL
+843 SSKMELKRKL
-853 IQDQQDQIQI
+853 IQDQQDQIQMLRNPHPGHQGSEGAAVPSVCI
-863 LKSGVNETKAEKLQL
+863 NAIKEKVKSIGN
-878 SSDMQK
+878 
-884 QQQLEEQSV
+884 
-893 EFTAEIQALTRDIR
+893 
-907 EAKEQ
+907 
-912 LSPLSVALEKLQQEK
+912 LEK
-927 QELMERKRQKQ
+927 
-938 EEGQEKISVIKE
+938 
-950 RVKAVSMLERDIKKY
+950 DIKKY
-965 LDEGKDEYKEQKES
+965 VEDGKNEYKEQKES
-979 ELHETTT
+979 ELQETNT
-986 QLHEAEKQKE
+986 QLHEAEKNKD
-996 KINREMGNIRQDIDT
+996 KINKEMGNIRQDIDT

-1036 AKRETLMKEMGN
+1036 ARREVLLKDMGN

-1058 RDAERRLEEL
+1058 RDADRKLEEL
-1068 KKNRSIALG
+1068 KKNRSIAMG

-1084 EILQYIKELREE
+1084 EILHYRKELRED
-1096 QYDKAD
+1096 QYNKAD

-1130 QTIMRFHS
+1130 QTIMKFHS

-1189 MKGDTALDMRGRCS
+1189 VKGDTALDMRGRCS

-1235 TNLDRE
+1235 TNLDRD
-1241 NIESLAHA
+1241 NI
-1249 LVEIIKSRSRQRNF
+1249 EIIKSRSRQRNF
-1263 QLLVITH
+1263 QLLIITH

-1278 GRSSYVEHFYR
+1278 GRSSYIEHFYR

-1305 SSLSSYVH
+1305 TSLSTYVH

>member
-22 KQVITFFTPLT
+22 KQVISFFNPLT

-75 ETDVRAQIRLLFSD
+75 ETDVRAQIRLLFTD
-89 VNGEKVS
+89 VNGGKVT

-125 EKVSLSSKCGELDRE
+125 EKVSLSSKCGDLDRE

-194 QLRLKQSQTVKE
+194 QLRLTQTQTVKE

-236 ASKNNVQKI
+236 ASKDSVQQI
-245 ESQIDPLENRQVEID
+245 EGQIEPLENRLMDID
-260 QKLSKVMKLDND
+260 TKLGKVMKLDND
-272 IKALDSRKKQMEEDN
+272 IKALESRKKQMEEDN
-287 KELEETME
+287 RELEETME
-295 QVFQGS
+295 QVFEGS
-301 DEELQDVYQNHQRT
+301 DEQLQEIYQNHQRT
-315 VKEKERRLTDCQKEL
+315 VREKERRLTDCQKEL
-330 ERAGRE
+330 ERAGWE

-356 EADRHTQNIKSRD
+356 EADRHTQNIKHRD
-369 TLVRSLSSHLE
+369 TQVRSLSSFLE
-380 MEGYDRPPFTSLQL
+380 MEGYDRTPFTPHQL

-399 HVTQRLE
+399 LVAQRLD

-411 LSQIIADLQ
+411 VAHVLADLH
-420 EKEQQ
+420 EKDQQ

-449 MQGKKQQELRNIR
+449 LQGKKQQELRNVR
-462 TDLQKL
+462 AELQRL
-468 EGSSSRLQELENE
+468 EGSSSRLQELEND
-481 LAKAERE
+481 LADKERE
-488 LQRALQ
+488 LQSAVEH
-494 SSNVDELRAEIEEL
+494 SNVDELKAEVLEL
-508 QKEKTEL
+508 QKDKTEL
-515 DRAQRQLDHEMQILN
+515 DRAQRQLDQEMEMLN
-530 THTTACTQMD
+530 THTTARTQME

-550 EQVRKIKSRHGE
+550 EQVRKIKSRHSE

-579 WIYSKSKEINSTRDR
+579 WIYAKSKEINNTRDR
-594 LGKLNKDLAS
+594 LAKLNKNLAS
-604 NEQKKSHVAAELRK
+604 SEQNKSHIGAELRK
-618 KEQQLTSDEEKFF
+618 KEQQLAGDEERFF
-631 SVCGSQDL
+631 NVCGSQDL
-639 EQDLGKLQEDLE
+639 EQDLGKLQDDLE

-693 DLKEVINDMQS
+693 DLQEVISDMQS

-716 EQDLKRKERKK
+716 EQDLKKKERKR

-741 QFQEKELPE
+741 QVQEKDLPE
-750 LKNQLQTV
+750 LKNRLQSV
-758 NREIERLKADV
+758 NREIERLKEEVD
-769 EEQETLLCTL
+769 EQETLLGTL
-779 MSEDETAKAC
+779 MSEEETAKAC

-805 LERKIA
+805 VERKIA
-811 QQSAKLQGVD
+811 QQATKLQGVD

-843 SSTMELKRKL
+843 SSKIELKRKL
-853 IQDQQDQIQI
+853 IQDQQDQIQA
-863 LKSGVNETKAEKLQL
+863 LKSAVNETRAEKLQL

-884 QQQLEEQSV
+884 QQQLAEQCV
-893 EFTAEIQALTRDIR
+893 EFTTEIQALTRDIR

-912 LSPLSVALEKLQQEK
+912 LSPLSATLEKLQQEK
-927 QELMERKRQKQ
+927 QELVELNNFDMMFLLQ
-938 EEGQEKISVIKE
+938 
-950 RVKAVSMLERDIKKY
+950 
-965 LDEGKDEYKEQKES
+965 QKEA
-979 ELHETTT
+979 ELQETNT
-986 QLHEAEKQKE
+986 QLHEAEKHKE
-996 KINREMGNIRQDIDT
+996 KINKEMGSIRQDIDT

-1024 LRKRVEELKEVV
+1024 LRKRIEELKEVV
-1036 AKRETLMKEMGN
+1036 AKREALLKEMGN

-1058 RDAERRLEEL
+1058 REAERKLEDL

-1084 EILQYIKELREE
+1084 EILHYRKELRED
-1096 QYDKAD
+1096 QYDKAE
-1102 ERYKNKMITMR
+1102 ERYKDKMIIMR

-1130 QTIMRFHS
+1130 QTIMKFHS

-1159 DIEYVEIRSDVD
+1159 DIEYVEIRSDMD
-1171 ENSSA
+1171 ENASA

-1189 MKGDTALDMRGRCS
+1189 VKGDTALDMRGRCS

-1249 LVEIIKSRSRQRNF
+1249 LVEIIKNRSRQRNF
-1263 QLLVITH
+1263 QLLIITH

-1278 GRSSYVEHFYR
+1278 GRSSYIEHFYR

-1305 SSLSSYVH
+1305 TSLSSYLH

>member
-22 KQVITFFTPLT
+22 KQVISFFTPLT

-42 KTTIIECLKYATSGE
+42 KTTIIECLKYSTSGE

-75 ETDVRAQIRLLFSD
+75 ETEVRAQIRLLFSD

-117 VITRIKDG
+117 VITRVKDG

-140 MISALGVS
+140 MISSLGVS

-165 PLSEGKALKDKFD
+165 PLSEGKALKEKFD

-194 QLRLKQSQTVKE
+194 QQRLKQSHTVKE

-215 QNKEKAQQIRET
+215 QNKEKAQQIRDT
-227 VATKEAQLM
+227 VATKEAQLR
-236 ASKNNVQKI
+236 ASKDNILQI
-245 ESQIDPLENRQVEID
+245 ENQIDPLEDRLTDID
-260 QKLSKVMKLDND
+260 MKLGKVMKLDND

-287 KELEETME
+287 QELEETME

-301 DEELQDVYQNHQRT
+301 DEQLQEVYQNHQRT
-315 VKEKERRLTDCQKEL
+315 VKEKERRLTDCQKDL

-336 CQRLNRV
+336 CQRLNRA

-356 EADRHTQNIKSRD
+356 EADRHTQNIKNRD
-369 TLVRSLSSHLE
+369 TQVRSLSLYLN
-380 MEGYDRPPFTSLQL
+380 MEGYDRPPFTGLQL
-394 ESFHR
+394 GSFHR
-399 HVTQRLE
+399 QVAQRLE
-406 QEKET
+406 QEKDT
-411 LSQIIADLQ
+411 VSQLMTDLQ

-425 KQQSIDE
+425 KQQSVDD

-449 MQGKKQQELRNIR
+449 LQGRKQQELSNVRAE
-462 TDLQKL
+462 LQRL

-481 LAKAERE
+481 LAKVEHQLQSAVESSNVEELKADVVE
-488 LQRALQ
+488 LQR
-494 SSNVDELRAEIEEL
+494 ERAD
-508 QKEKTEL
+508 L
-515 DRAQRQLDHEMQILN
+515 DQAQRQLDKEMEMLN
-530 THTTACTQMD
+530 THTTTRTQMD

-550 EQVRKIKSRHGE
+550 EQVRKIKSRHSE

-579 WIYSKSKEINSTRDR
+579 WIYAKSKEINSTRDR
-594 LGKLNKDLAS
+594 LAKLNKDLAS
-604 NEQKKSHVAAELRK
+604 SEQNKSHIAAEVRK
-618 KEQQLTSDEEKFF
+618 KEQQLANDQEKFF
-631 SVCGSQDL
+631 NVCGSQDL
-639 EQDLGKLQEDLE
+639 EQDLGKVQEDLE
-651 KISKQRAMLAGATA
+651 KVSKQRAMLAGATA
-665 VYTQFISQLTEER
+665 VYTQFISQLTEDR

-693 DLKEVINDMQS
+693 DLQEVISDMQS

-716 EQDLKRKERKK
+716 EQDLKRKERKR

-741 QFQEKELPE
+741 QLQEKELPE
-750 LKNQLQTV
+750 LRNLLQTV
-758 NREIERLKADV
+758 NREIERLKGDI
-769 EEQETLLCTL
+769 EEQETLLGTL
-779 MSEDETAKAC
+779 MSEEETAKAC

-794 LMDRYLMDLKE
+794 LMDRYLTDLKDV
-805 LERKIA
+805 ERKIA
-811 QQSAKLQGVD
+811 QHAAKLQGVD

-843 SSTMELKRKL
+843 SSKMELKRKL
-853 IQDQQDQIQI
+853 ILDQQDQIQM
-863 LKSGVNETKAEKLQL
+863 LKSAVNETRAEKLQL

-884 QQQLEEQSV
+884 QQQLEEQCV
-893 EFTAEIQALTRDIR
+893 EFTTEIQALTRDIR

-912 LSPLSVALEKLQQEK
+912 LSPLSAALEKLQQEK
-927 QELMERKRQKQ
+927 QELLERKRQKQ
-938 EEGQEKISVIKE
+938 EEGQEKISAIKE
-950 RVKAVSMLERDIKKY
+950 RVKGITTLERDITKY
-965 LDEGKDEYKEQKES
+965 TEDGKDQYKEQKET
-979 ELHETTT
+979 ELQETNT
-986 QLHEAEKQKE
+986 QLHEAEKYKE
-996 KINREMGNIRQDIDT
+996 KISKEMGNIRQDIDT

-1024 LRKRVEELKEVV
+1024 LRKRVEELKEVA
-1036 AKRETLMKEMGN
+1036 AKSEALKKEMGN

-1058 RDAERRLEEL
+1058 REAERKLEDL
-1068 KKNRSIALG
+1068 KKNRSIAVG
-1077 RQKGFEE
+1077 RQRGFEE
-1084 EILQYIKELREE
+1084 ELLNRRKELRED

-1130 QTIMRFHS
+1130 QTIMKFHS

-1159 DIEYVEIRSDVD
+1159 DIEYVEIRSDMD
-1171 ENSSA
+1171 ENASA
-1176 GVRRRVYN
+1176 GVKRKVYN

-1189 MKGDTALDMRGRCS
+1189 VKGDTALDMRGRCS

-1278 GRSSYVEHFYR
+1278 GRSSYIEHFYR

-1305 SSLSSYVH
+1305 TSLSSYLH

>member
-1 MSKIDKMSILGVRSF
+1 MSKISKMSILGVRSF

-22 KQVITFFTPLT
+22 KQVISFFDPLT

-42 KTTIIECLKYATSGE
+42 KTTIIECLKYATTGE

-75 ETDVRAQIRLLFSD
+75 ETDVRAQIRLLFTD
-89 VNGEKVS
+89 VNGEKMS
-96 IHRSMSCT
+96 IQRSMSCT
-104 QKAKNYSFKSLEQ
+104 MKAKTYTFKSLEQ

-125 EKVSLSSKCGELDRE
+125 EKVSLSSKCGEMDRE
-140 MISALGVS
+140 MISSLGVS

-153 HVIFCHQEESNW
+153 NVIFCHQEDSNW
-165 PLSEGKALKDKFD
+165 PLSEGRALKEKFD

-194 QLRLKQSQTVKE
+194 QLRLKQAHTVKE

-236 ASKNNVQKI
+236 SSRDSVQQI
-245 ESQIDPLENRQVEID
+245 ENQIDPLEDRLTDID
-260 QKLSKVMKLDND
+260 RKLGKVMNLDND

-301 DEELQDVYQNHQRT
+301 DEQLQELYQNHQRT
-315 VKEKERRLTDCQKEL
+315 VREKERRLIDCQKEL
-330 ERAGRE
+330 EKAGRE

-343 KADLLVEQGRLQL
+343 KADLLMEQGRLQL
-356 EADRHTQNIKSRD
+356 EADQHTENIKNRD
-369 TLVRSLSSHLE
+369 NEVRSLSSYLE
-380 MEGYDRPPFTSLQL
+380 MEGYDRLPFSTLQL

-399 HVTQRLE
+399 QVKQRFE
-406 QEKET
+406 QENQT
-411 LSQIIADLQ
+411 ASQVMADFQ

-449 MQGKKQQELRNIR
+449 MQGKKQQELRNFR
-462 TDLQKL
+462 TELQRL
-468 EGSSSRLQELENE
+468 EGSSSRLQELESE
-481 LAKAERE
+481 LSKAERE
-488 LQRALQ
+488 LQSTVQ
-494 SSNVDELRAEIEEL
+494 NSNVEEL
-508 QKEKTEL
+508 KAEVVELQREKAEL
-515 DRAQRQLDHEMQILN
+515 DRTQRQLDKEMEMLN
-530 THTTACTQMD
+530 THTTARTQMD
-540 MLKKDKTEKE
+540 MLKRDKTEKE
-550 EQVRKIKSRHGE
+550 EQVRKIKSRHNE

-567 LGHFPNKRELED
+567 LGYFPNKRQLED
-579 WIYSKSKEINSTRDR
+579 WIYTKSKEVNATRDR
-594 LGKLNKDLAS
+594 LAKLNKDLAS
-604 NEQKKSHVAAELRK
+604 NEQNKNHNATEVRK
-618 KEQQLTSDEEKFF
+618 KEQQLANDEEKFF
-631 SVCGSQDL
+631 NVCGSQDL

-651 KISKQRAMLAGATA
+651 KVSKQRAMLAGATA
-665 VYTQFISQLTEER
+665 VYTQFIGQLTEER

-693 DLKEVINDMQS
+693 DLQEVISDMQS

-716 EQDLKRKERKK
+716 EQDLKRKERKR
-727 DEMMALRPVRQSIV
+727 DDMVALRPVRQSIV
-741 QFQEKELPE
+741 QLQEKELPE
-750 LKNQLQTV
+750 LRNLLQTV
-758 NREIERLKADV
+758 NREIERLKSDV
-769 EEQETLLCTL
+769 EEQETLLATQ
-779 MSEDETAKAC
+779 MSEEETAKAC

-794 LMDRYLMDLKE
+794 LMDKYLMDLKE

-811 QQSAKLQGVD
+811 QHASKLQGVD
-821 LTRTIQQVSQE
+821 LTRTTQQVSQE

-843 SSTMELKRKL
+843 SSKMELKRKL
-853 IQDQQDQIQI
+853 IQDQQDQIQM
-863 LKSGVNETKAEKLQL
+863 LKSSVNETRAEKLKL

-884 QQQLEEQSV
+884 QQQLEEQCI
-893 EFTAEIQALTRDIR
+893 EFTTEIQALTRDIR
-907 EAKEQ
+907 QAKEQ
-912 LSPLSVALEKLQQEK
+912 LSPLSASLEKLQLEK
-927 QELMERKRQKQ
+927 QELVERKRQKQ
-938 EEGQEKISVIKE
+938 EEGQEKISAIKE
-950 RVKAVSMLERDIKKY
+950 RVKAITSLEREITKY
-965 LDEGKDEYKEQKES
+965 VDDGKDEYKEQKES
-979 ELHETTT
+979 ELQETNT
-986 QLHEAEKQKE
+986 QLHEAEKNKE
-996 KINREMGNIRQDIDT
+996 KTNKEMGNIRQDIDT

-1036 AKRETLMKEMGN
+1036 AKREVLMKDMGN

-1058 RDAERRLEEL
+1058 REGERKVEDL

-1084 EILQYIKELREE
+1084 EIMHYRKELRED

-1130 QTIMRFHS
+1130 QTIMKFHS

-1171 ENSSA
+1171 ENASA
-1176 GVRRRVYN
+1176 GLRRRVYN

-1189 MKGDTALDMRGRCS
+1189 VKGDTASDMRGRCS

-1235 TNLDRE
+1235 TNLDRD

-1278 GRSSYVEHFYR
+1278 GRSSYIEHFYR

-1305 SSLSSYVH
+1305 SSLSSYLH

>member
-22 KQVITFFTPLT
+22 KQVISFFSPLT

-42 KTTIIECLKYATSGE
+42 KT
-57 LPPGSKGGAFVHD
+57 
-70 PKDAH
+70 DAH
-75 ETDVRAQIRLLFSD
+75 ETDVRAQIRLLFTD
-89 VNGEKVS
+89 VNGDKVT

-104 QKAKNYSFKSLEQ
+104 QKAKSYSFKSLEQ

-148 KPVLN
+148 KSVLN

-194 QLRLKQSQTVKE
+194 QLRLAQNHTVKQ

-215 QNKEKAQQIRET
+215 QNKEKAQQIRDT

-236 ASKNNVQKI
+236 ASRDSIQQI
-245 ESQIDPLENRQVEID
+245 ESQIDPLENRLMDID
-260 QKLSKVMKLDND
+260 TKLGKVMKLDND
-272 IKALDSRKKQMEEDN
+272 IKALESRKKQMEEDN
-287 KELEETME
+287 RELEETME

-301 DEELQDVYQNHQRT
+301 DEQLQDIYQNHQRT
-315 VKEKERRLTDCQKEL
+315 VREKERRLTDCQKEV

-343 KADLLVEQGRLQL
+343 KADLLVEQGT
-356 EADRHTQNIKSRD
+356 HTCTHLPVS
-369 TLVRSLSSHLE
+369 VRSLSSYLE
-380 MEGYDRPPFTSLQL
+380 MEGYDRPPFTTLQL

-406 QEKET
+406 QEKEAVHQV
-411 LSQIIADLQ
+411 LVRNFLFD

-449 MQGKKQQELRNIR
+449 LQGKKQQEMRNVR
-462 TDLQKL
+462 AELQRL
-468 EGSSSRLQELENE
+468 EGSSTRLQELEKE

-488 LQRALQ
+488 LQSAVQ
-494 SSNVDELRAEIEEL
+494 SSNVEEL
-508 QKEKTEL
+508 KAEVVELQREKAEL
-515 DRAQRQLDHEMQILN
+515 DRAQRQLDQEMEMLN
-530 THTTACTQMD
+530 THTTARTQME
-540 MLKKDKTEKE
+540 MLNKDKTEKE
-550 EQVRKIKSRHGE
+550 DQVRKIKSRHSE

-579 WIYSKSKEINSTRDR
+579 WIYAKSKEINGTRDR
-594 LGKLNKDLAS
+594 LAKLNKDLAS
-604 NEQKKSHVAAELRK
+604 SEQNKSHISAELRK
-618 KEQQLTSDEEKFF
+618 KEQQLASDEEKFF
-631 SVCGSQDL
+631 NVCGSQDL
-639 EQDLGKLQEDLE
+639 EQDLGKLGEDLE

-693 DLKEVINDMQS
+693 DLQEVISDMQS

-716 EQDLKRKERKK
+716 EGDLKRKERKR

-750 LKNQLQTV
+750 LKNRLQTV
-758 NREIERLKADV
+758 NREIERLKGDV

-779 MSEDETAKAC
+779 MSEEETAKAC

-805 LERKIA
+805 VERKIA
-811 QQSAKLQGVD
+811 QQAAKLQGVD

-843 SSTMELKRKL
+843 SSKMELKRKL
-853 IQDQQDQIQI
+853 IQDQQDRIQM
-863 LKSGVNETKAEKLQL
+863 LKSAVNETRAEKLQL

-884 QQQLEEQSV
+884 QQQLEEQCV
-893 EFTAEIQALTRDIR
+893 EFTTEIQTLTRDIR
-907 EAKEQ
+907 DAKEQ
-912 LSPLSVALEKLQQEK
+912 LSPLSAALEKLQQEK
-927 QELMERKRQKQ
+927 QELVDRQRQRQ
-938 EEGQEKISVIKE
+938 EEGQEKVDISIKE
-950 RVKAVSMLERDIKKY
+950 RVKALTTLERDITKY
-965 LDEGKDEYKEQKES
+965 VDEGKDEYKEQKES
-979 ELHETTT
+979 ELQETNT

-996 KINREMGNIRQDIDT
+996 KITKEMGNIRQDIDT

-1036 AKRETLMKEMGN
+1036 AKRDALMKDIGN
-1048 MQVLQLRQER
+1048 MQDLQLPLSHLN
-1058 RDAERRLEEL
+1058 LEDL

-1084 EILQYIKELREE
+1084 EILHYRKELRED

-1102 ERYKNKMITMR
+1102 ERYKNKMIIMR

-1130 QTIMRFHS
+1130 QTIMKFHS

-1176 GVRRRVYN
+1176 GVKRRVYN

-1189 MKGDTALDMRGRCS
+1189 VKGDTALDMRGRCS

-1263 QLLVITH
+1263 QLLIITH

-1278 GRSSYVEHFYR
+1278 GRSSYIEHFYR
-1289 IRKNQDQNSEI
+1289 IHKNQDQNSEI

-1305 SSLSSYVH
+1305 NSLSSYLH